1 MSFTEINSVENFVI
15 KAMTGV
21 NLNTPSP
28 VGEGQGVRVCE
39 PPAHYGARWEY
50 VPATALQRE
59 ITEVLVETEVKKA
72 LVRLNPEIAAQP
84 ERADEVIYK
93 LRSILL
99 SVNSTGLVRAN
110 EKFAEWLKGR
120 KTMPFGKNY
129 AHVTVN
135 LIDFKNIENNTFQ
148 LVNQFSIRNR
158 ETKRPDIVLFVN
170 GFPLV
175 VGEAKT
181 AVRPAVSWLDGAA
194 DIHDGYENSVPEL
207 FVPNVF
213 SFATEGKELY
223 YGAVRTPLEF
233 WAAWRVD
240 DDENLSKMM
249 GLGNVEKELKQ
260 LLSPRTL
267 LDILYNFTTYTT
279 NKKRQRT
286 KIVCR
291 YQQYEGANLIVE
303 RVLQNRIKRGLIWH
317 FQGSGKSLLMLFA
330 AQKLRKMPELKSPTV
345 MIVVDRVDLDSQT
358 QNVFKEAQ
366 NVMPTEDISTM
377 NSYLEND
384 SRYIIITTI
393 FKFKEAKPNI
403 NLRENI
409 IVMVDEAHRTQEG
422 DLGQRMRA
430 ALPNAFF
437 FGLTGTPINRSDHNT
452 FWTFGAE
459 EDTNGYMSRYSF
471 EDALRDNTILPLH
484 FEPRLLDIHIDK
496 DSVDEQFAELSNSL
510 DEDAKITLTK
520 KAAKMLEF
528 LKSPERIALVC
539 QDIAQH
545 YQEKVEPQGFK
556 AMIVTPDREACHLYK
571 QELGKYF
578 PDSASA
584 VVISTSGKGDDEL
597 KRLYNRTKD
606 EQEKLIEKY
615 NNPDSELKFLI
626 VTAKLLTGFDS
637 PILQTM
643 YLDKSLK
650 DHTLLQ
656 AICRTNRKFPNK
668 TFGRIVDYFGVF
680 DDAAKALE
688 FDEDAMKKV
697 ITNLNS
703 LIDELPKV
711 MENNLS
717 HFAGVDRTV
726 EGFDGLQAA
735 QEAIGTNEKRD
746 AFAADYRQLS
756 NIWESLSPDPALE
769 PFRVDYKWLSNVYQ
783 SVKPSGPDS
792 LGKLLW
798 LSLGAQTKKIMYDNI
813 HAEGIHT
820 DMEEVVLDETT
831 VASLMAN
838 KDPKAAKR
846 MEKELIKRFKKY
858 SNIPKFVELSKR
870 LEELRAKAEAGLIS
884 SIEFIKELCQIARET
899 VQAEKQEEKI
909 EVRKTGKEALTELF
923 LELRTEDTPA
933 VVGRIVADIDEI
945 VKIVRFPGWQTTN
958 AGEREVQKALRKT
971 LLKYKLH
978 KEEALFAK
986 AYLYIKEYY

>member
-1 MSFTEINSVENFVI
+1 MSFNEINTVENFVI
-15 KAMTGV
+15 KTMTGV
-21 NLNTPSP
+21 NLNDAGAVGGEPVAEYGVAHWVYTPAS
-28 VGEGQGVRVCE
+28 E
-39 PPAHYGARWEY
+39 
-50 VPATALQRE
+50 LSRE
-59 ITEVLVETEVKKA
+59 ITEVLIETELKQA
-72 LVRLNPEIAAQP
+72 LIKLNPEIAALP

-110 EKFAEWLKGR
+110 EEFAEWLKGD

-129 AHVTVN
+129 AHVTVK
-135 LIDFKNIENNTFQ
+135 LIDFDNIENNKFQ

-158 ETKRPDIVLFVN
+158 ETKRPDIVMFVN
-170 GFPLV
+170 GIPLV

-181 AVRPAVSWLDGAA
+181 PIRPSVSWLDAAA

-233 WAAWRVD
+233 WAAWRVNDGD
-240 DDENLSKMM
+240 DVSRLM
-249 GLGNVEKELKQ
+249 GLTNVAAEMKQ
-260 LLSPRTL
+260 LLSPKTL
-267 LDILYNFTTYTT
+267 LDILYNFTTYST
-279 NKKRQRT
+279 NKKRQRM
-286 KIVCR
+286 KVVCR
-291 YQQYEGANLIVE
+291 YQQYEGANLIVQ
-303 RVLQNRIKRGLIWH
+303 RVVENKIKRGLIWH

-330 AQKLRKMPELKSPTV
+330 AQKMRKMAELKSPTV

-358 QNVFKEAQ
+358 QNVFKEAR
-366 NVMPTEDISTM
+366 NVVPTEDIDM
-377 NSYLEND
+377 LNGYLAND
-384 SRYIIITTI
+384 SRFIIITTI
-393 FKFKEAKPNI
+393 FKFKEAKANI
-403 NLRENI
+403 NLRDNI

-422 DLGQRMRA
+422 DLGQRMRM

-437 FGLTGTPINRSDHNT
+437 FGLTGTPINKSDHNT
-452 FWTFGAE
+452 FWTFGAQ
-459 EDTNGYMSRYSF
+459 EDENGYMSRYSF
-471 EDALRDNTILPLH
+471 EDALRDKTILPLH
-484 FEPRLLDIHIDK
+484 FEPRLLDIHIDR
-496 DSVDEQFAELSNSL
+496 DRVDEEFEALSNTL
-510 DEDAKITLTK
+510 DEEAKITLSN

-528 LKSPERIALVC
+528 LKSPERIEIVC
-539 QDIAQH
+539 KDIAQH

-584 VVISTSGKGDDEL
+584 VVISTSGKGEDEL
-597 KRLYNRTKD
+597 KRLYSLTKD
-606 EQEKLIEKY
+606 EQEKLIEKF
-615 NNPDSELKFLI
+615 NKSESELKFLI
-626 VTAKLLTGFDS
+626 VTAKLLTGFDA

-688 FDEDAMKKV
+688 FDEDVMKKV

-703 LIDELPKV
+703 QLEELPRV
-711 MENNLS
+711 MANNLA
-717 HFAGVDRTV
+717 HFEGVDRTV
-726 EGFDGLQAA
+726 DGFDGLQAA
-735 QEAIGTNEKRD
+735 QEAINTNEKRD
-746 AFAADYRQLS
+746 AFASDYRQLA
-756 NIWESLSPDPALE
+756 NIWESLSPDVALE
-769 PFRVDYKWLSNVYQ
+769 PYREDYKWLSNVYQ

-813 HAEGIHT
+813 HVGGIHS
-820 DMEEVVLDETT
+820 DMEEVVLDEVM
-831 VASLMAN
+831 VASLMTS
-838 KDPKAAKR
+838 KDPRAAKKI
-846 MEKELIKRFKKY
+846 EKELIKRFKKY
-858 SNIPKFVELSKR
+858 ANQPKFIELSKR
-870 LEELRAKAEAGLIS
+870 LEALRDKAEQGLIS

-899 VQAEKQEEKI
+899 VQAEKQEQQV
-909 EVRKTGKEALTELF
+909 EVRKTGEEALTELF
-923 LELRTEDTPA
+923 MELRTEDTPA
-933 VVGRIVADIDEI
+933 VVGRIVADIDSI
-945 VKIVRFPGWQTTN
+945 VKIVRFPGWQNTN

-978 KEEALFAK
+978 KEEVLFNK
-986 AYLYIKEYY
+986 AYMYIREYY

>member
-1 MSFTEINSVENFVI
+1 MSFNEINSVENFVI
-15 KAMTGV
+15 KTMTGV
-21 NLNTPSP
+21 NLNETGTLHEPIPS
-28 VGEGQGVRVCE
+28 
-39 PPAHYGARWEY
+39 YGAQWIY
-50 VPATALQRE
+50 TPASELPRE
-59 ITEVLVETEVKKA
+59 ITEVLIETELKQA
-72 LVRLNPEIAAQP
+72 LVKLNPEIAALP

-110 EKFAEWLKGR
+110 EEFAEWLKGN

-129 AHVTVN
+129 AHVSVK
-135 LIDFKNIENNTFQ
+135 LIDFETIENNKFQ

-158 ETKRPDIVLFVN
+158 ETKRPDIVMFVN
-170 GFPLV
+170 GIPLV

-181 AVRPAVSWLDGAA
+181 PVRPSVSWLDAA
-194 DIHDGYENSVPEL
+194 SDIHDGYENSVPEL
-207 FVPNVF
+207 FVPNVL
-213 SFATEGKELY
+213 SSATEGKELY

-233 WAAWRVD
+233 WSAWRVNVGD
-240 DDENLSKMM
+240 DVTRLM
-249 GLGNVEKELKQ
+249 GLNNVAAEMKQ
-260 LLSPRTL
+260 LLLPKTL
-267 LDILYNFTTYTT
+267 LDILYNFTTYST
-279 NKKRQRT
+279 NKKRQRI
-286 KIVCR
+286 KVVCR
-291 YQQYEGANLIVE
+291 YQQYEGANLIVQ
-303 RVLQNRIKRGLIWH
+303 RVLENKIKRGLIWH

-330 AQKLRKMPELKSPTV
+330 AQKMRKIKELKSPTV

-358 QNVFKEAQ
+358 QNVFKEAP
-366 NVMPTEDISTM
+366 NVMPTEDIDTL
-377 NSYLEND
+377 NKYLAND

-393 FKFKEAKPNI
+393 FKFKDAQANI
-403 NLRENI
+403 NQRENI

-422 DLGQRMRA
+422 DLGQRMRL

-437 FGLTGTPINRSDHNT
+437 FGLTGTPINKSDHNT
-452 FWTFGAE
+452 FWTFGAQ
-459 EDTNGYMSRYSF
+459 EDENGYMSRYSF
-471 EDALRDNTILPLH
+471 EDALRDKTILPLH
-484 FEPRLLDIHIDK
+484 FEPRLLDIHIDRDK
-496 DSVDEQFAELSNSL
+496 VDEEFAAISNTL
-510 DEDAKITLTK
+510 DEDAKITLSN

-528 LKSPERIALVC
+528 LKSPERIEIVC
-539 QDIAQH
+539 KDIAQH

-578 PDSASA
+578 PDSASTI
-584 VVISTSGKGDDEL
+584 VISTSGKGEDEL
-597 KRLYNRTKD
+597 KRLYNLSKD
-606 EQEKLIEKY
+606 EQEKLIEKF
-615 NNPDSELKFLI
+615 NKPDSELKFLI
-626 VTAKLLTGFDS
+626 VTAKLLTGFDA

-688 FDEDAMKKV
+688 FDEEVMKKV
-697 ITNLNS
+697 ITNLS
-703 LIDELPKV
+703 SQLEELPRI
-711 MENNLS
+711 MANNLA
-717 HFAGVDRTV
+717 HFEGVDRTV

-735 QEAIGTNEKRD
+735 QDAINTNEKRD
-746 AFAADYRQLS
+746 AFASDYRQLA

-769 PFRVDYKWLSNVYQ
+769 PYRTDYKWLSNVYQ

-813 HAEGIHT
+813 HVGGIHT
-820 DMEEVVLDETT
+820 DMEEVVLDETM
-831 VASLMAN
+831 VASLMAS
-838 KDPKAAKR
+838 KDPKAAKKI
-846 MEKELIKRFKKY
+846 EKELIKRFKKY
-858 SNIPKFVELSKR
+858 TNQPKFVELSKR
-870 LEELRAKAEAGLIS
+870 LEALRDKAEQGLIS

-899 VQAEKQEEKI
+899 IQAEKQEEHI

-923 LELRTEDTPA
+923 LELRTDDTPA
-933 VVGRIVADIDEI
+933 VVGRIVADIDSI

-978 KEEALFAK
+978 KEEVLFNK
-986 AYLYIKEYY
+986 AYMYIREYY

>member
-1 MSFTEINSVENFVI
+1 MSFNEINAVENFVI
-15 KAMTGV
+15 HTVTGV
-21 NLNTPSP
+21 NLNETSMAQETQAP
-28 VGEGQGVRVCE
+28 
-39 PPAHYGARWEY
+39 YGAQWEY
-50 VPATALQRE
+50 LPATELPRE
-59 ITEVLVETEVKKA
+59 VTEVMVETEVKKA
-72 LVRLNPEIAAQP
+72 LVRLNPEIAALP

-110 EKFAEWLKGR
+110 EEFAEWLKGN

-129 AHVTVN
+129 AHVSVK
-135 LIDFKNIENNTFQ
+135 LIDFETIENNKFQ

-158 ETKRPDIVLFVN
+158 ETKRPDIVMFVN
-170 GFPLV
+170 GIPLV

-181 AVRPAVSWLDGAA
+181 PVRPSVSWLDAA
-194 DIHDGYENSVPEL
+194 SDIHDGYENSVPEL
-207 FVPNVF
+207 FVPNVL

-233 WAAWRVD
+233 WAAWRVNDGD
-240 DDENLSKMM
+240 DVSRLM
-249 GLGNVEKELKQ
+249 GLNNVAAEMKQ
-260 LLSPRTL
+260 LLSPKTL
-267 LDILYNFTTYTT
+267 LDILYNFTTYST
-279 NKKRQRT
+279 NKKRQRI
-286 KIVCR
+286 KVVCR
-291 YQQYEGANLIVE
+291 YQQYEGANLIVQ
-303 RVLQNRIKRGLIWH
+303 RVLENKIKRGLIWH

-330 AQKLRKMPELKSPTV
+330 AQKMRKMKELKSPTV

-358 QNVFKEAQ
+358 QNVFKEAP
-366 NVMPTEDISTM
+366 NVMPTEDINTL
-377 NSYLEND
+377 NKYLAND

-393 FKFKEAKPNI
+393 FKFKDAQANI
-403 NLRENI
+403 NQRENI

-422 DLGQRMRA
+422 DLGQRMRL

-437 FGLTGTPINRSDHNT
+437 FGLTGTPINKSDHNT
-452 FWTFGAE
+452 FWTFGAQ
-459 EDTNGYMSRYSF
+459 EDENGYMSRYSF
-471 EDALRDNTILPLH
+471 EDALRDKTILPLH
-484 FEPRLLDIHIDK
+484 FEPRLLDIHIDRDK
-496 DSVDEQFAELSNSL
+496 VDEEFAAISNTL
-510 DEDAKITLTK
+510 DEDAKITLSN

-528 LKSPERIALVC
+528 LKSPERIEIVC
-539 QDIAQH
+539 KDIAQH

-584 VVISTSGKGDDEL
+584 VVISTSGKGEDEL
-597 KRLYNRTKD
+597 KRLYNLSKD
-606 EQEKLIEKY
+606 EQEKLIEKF
-615 NNPDSELKFLI
+615 NKPDSELKFLI
-626 VTAKLLTGFDS
+626 VTAKLLTGFDA

-680 DDAAKALE
+680 DDAAKVLE
-688 FDEDAMKKV
+688 FDEEVMKKV
-697 ITNLNS
+697 ITNLS
-703 LIDELPKV
+703 SQLEELPRI
-711 MENNLS
+711 MANNLA
-717 HFAGVDRTV
+717 HFEGVDRTV

-735 QEAIGTNEKRD
+735 QDAINTNEKRD
-746 AFAADYRQLS
+746 AFASDYRQLA

-769 PFRVDYKWLSNVYQ
+769 PYRTDYKWLSNVYQ

-813 HAEGIHT
+813 HVGGIHT
-820 DMEEVVLDETT
+820 DMEEVVLDETM
-831 VASLMAN
+831 VASLMAS
-838 KDPKAAKR
+838 KDPKAAKKI
-846 MEKELIKRFKKY
+846 EKELIKRFKKY
-858 SNIPKFVELSKR
+858 ANQPKFVELSKR
-870 LEELRAKAEAGLIS
+870 LEALRDKAEQGLIS

-899 VQAEKQEEKI
+899 IQAEKQEEHI

-923 LELRTEDTPA
+923 LELRTDDTPA
-933 VVGRIVADIDEI
+933 VVGRIVADIDSI

-978 KEEALFAK
+978 KEEVLFNK
-986 AYLYIKEYY
+986 AYMYIREYY

>member
-1 MSFTEINSVENFVI
+1 MTFNEINSVENFVI
-15 KAMTGV
+15 KTMTGV
-21 NLNTPSP
+21 NLNDTQALHEPMPS
-28 VGEGQGVRVCE
+28 
-39 PPAHYGARWEY
+39 YGAQWIY
-50 VPATALQRE
+50 TPASELPRE
-59 ITEVLVETEVKKA
+59 ITEVLIETELKQA
-72 LVRLNPEIAAQP
+72 LIKLNPEIAALP

-110 EKFAEWLKGR
+110 EEFAEWLKGK

-129 AHVTVN
+129 AHVSVK
-135 LIDFKNIENNTFQ
+135 LIDFENIENNKFQ
-148 LVNQFSIRNR
+148 LINQFSIRNR
-158 ETKRPDIVLFVN
+158 ETKRPDIVMFVN
-170 GFPLV
+170 GIPLV

-181 AVRPAVSWLDGAA
+181 PVRPSVSWLDAA
-194 DIHDGYENSVPEL
+194 SDIHDGYENSVPEL
-207 FVPNVF
+207 FVPNVL

-233 WAAWRVD
+233 WAAWRVNEGD
-240 DDENLSKMM
+240 DVSRLM
-249 GLGNVEKELKQ
+249 GLNNVAAEMKQ
-260 LLSPRTL
+260 LLSPKTL
-267 LDILYNFTTYTT
+267 LDILYNFTTYST
-279 NKKRQRT
+279 NKKRQRI
-286 KIVCR
+286 KVVCR
-291 YQQYEGANLIVE
+291 YQQYEGANLIVQ
-303 RVLQNRIKRGLIWH
+303 RVLENKIKRGLIWH

-330 AQKLRKMPELKSPTV
+330 AQKMRKLKELKSPTV

-358 QNVFKEAQ
+358 QNVFKEAP
-366 NVMPTEDISTM
+366 NVMPTEDIDTL
-377 NSYLEND
+377 NKYLAND
-384 SRYIIITTI
+384 SRFIIITTI
-393 FKFKEAKPNI
+393 FKFKDAKANI
-403 NLRENI
+403 NLRDNI

-422 DLGQRMRA
+422 DLGQRMRM

-437 FGLTGTPINRSDHNT
+437 FGLTGTPINKTDHNT
-452 FWTFGAE
+452 FWTFGAQ
-459 EDTNGYMSRYSF
+459 EDENGYMSRYSF
-471 EDALRDNTILPLH
+471 EDALRDKTILPLH
-484 FEPRLLDIHIDK
+484 FEPRLLDIHIDREK
-496 DSVDEQFAELSNSL
+496 VDEEFEAISNTL
-510 DEDAKITLTK
+510 DEEAKITLSK

-528 LKSPERIALVC
+528 LKSPERIEIVC
-539 QDIAQH
+539 KDIAQH

-584 VVISTSGKGDDEL
+584 VVISTSGKGEDEL
-597 KRLYNRTKD
+597 KRLYNLTKD
-606 EQEKLIEKY
+606 EQEKVVEKF
-615 NNPDSELKFLI
+615 NKPDSELKFLI
-626 VTAKLLTGFDS
+626 VTAKLLTGFDA

-688 FDEDAMKKV
+688 FDEDVMKKV
-697 ITNLNS
+697 ITNLS
-703 LIDELPKV
+703 SQLEELPRI
-711 MENNLS
+711 MANTLA
-717 HFAGVDRTV
+717 HFEGVDRTI

-735 QEAIGTNEKRD
+735 QDAIDTNEKRD
-746 AFAADYRQLS
+746 AFASDYRQLA

-769 PFRVDYKWLSNVYQ
+769 PYRTDYKWLSNVYQ

-813 HAEGIHT
+813 HVGGIHT
-820 DMEEVVLDETT
+820 DMQEVVLDETM
-831 VASLMAN
+831 VASLMVS
-838 KDPKAAKR
+838 KDPKAAKKI
-846 MEKELIKRFKKY
+846 EKELIKRFKKY
-858 SNIPKFVELSKR
+858 TNQPKFVELSKR
-870 LEELRAKAEAGLIS
+870 LEALRDKAEQGLIS

-899 VQAEKQEEKI
+899 IQAEKQEEHI
-909 EVRKTGKEALTELF
+909 EVRKTGTEALTELF

-933 VVGRIVADIDEI
+933 VVGRIVADIDSI

-978 KEEALFAK
+978 KEEVLFNK
-986 AYLYIKEYY
+986 AYMYIREYY

>member
-1 MSFTEINSVENFVI
+1 MPLNEINSVENFVI
-15 KAMTGV
+15 KTMTGV
-21 NLNTPSP
+21 NLNNT
-28 VGEGQGVRVCE
+28 GT
-39 PPAHYGARWEY
+39 AHESAIPYGAQWIY
-50 VPATALQRE
+50 TPASELSRE
-59 ITEVLVETEVKKA
+59 ITEVLIETELKQA
-72 LVRLNPEIAAQP
+72 LIDLNPEIKAQP

-110 EKFAEWLKGR
+110 EEFAEWLKGN

-129 AHVTVN
+129 AHVSVK
-135 LIDFKNIENNTFQ
+135 LIDFETIENNKFQ

-158 ETKRPDIVLFVN
+158 ETKRPDIVMFVN
-170 GFPLV
+170 GIPLV

-181 AVRPAVSWLDGAA
+181 PVRPSVSWLDAA
-194 DIHDGYENSVPEL
+194 SDIHDGYENSVPEL
-207 FVPNVF
+207 FVPNVL

-233 WAAWRVD
+233 WAAWRVNDGD
-240 DDENLSKMM
+240 DVSRLM
-249 GLGNVEKELKQ
+249 GLNNVAAEMKQ
-260 LLSPRTL
+260 LLSPKTL
-267 LDILYNFTTYTT
+267 LDILYNFTTYST
-279 NKKRQRT
+279 NKKRQRI
-286 KIVCR
+286 KVVCR
-291 YQQYEGANLIVE
+291 YQQYEGANLIVQ
-303 RVLQNRIKRGLIWH
+303 RVLENKIKRGLIWH

-330 AQKLRKMPELKSPTV
+330 AQKMRKMKELKSPTV

-358 QNVFKEAQ
+358 QNVFKEAP
-366 NVMPTEDISTM
+366 NVMPTEDIDTL
-377 NSYLEND
+377 NKYLAND

-393 FKFKEAKPNI
+393 FKFKDAQANI
-403 NLRENI
+403 NQRDNI

-422 DLGQRMRA
+422 DLGQRMRL

-437 FGLTGTPINRSDHNT
+437 FGLTGTPINKSDHNT
-452 FWTFGAE
+452 FWTFGAQ
-459 EDTNGYMSRYSF
+459 EDENGYMSRYSF
-471 EDALRDNTILPLH
+471 EDALRDKTILPLH
-484 FEPRLLDIHIDK
+484 FEPRLLDIHIDRDK
-496 DSVDEQFAELSNSL
+496 VDEEFAAIANTL
-510 DEDAKITLTK
+510 DEDAKITLSN

-528 LKSPERIALVC
+528 LKSPERIEIVC
-539 QDIAQH
+539 KDIAQH

-584 VVISTSGKGDDEL
+584 VVISTSGKGEDEL
-597 KRLYNRTKD
+597 KRLYNLSKD
-606 EQEKLIEKY
+606 EQEKLIEKF
-615 NNPDSELKFLI
+615 NKPDSELKFLI
-626 VTAKLLTGFDS
+626 VTAKLLTGFDA

-688 FDEDAMKKV
+688 FDEDVMKKV
-697 ITNLNS
+697 ITNLS
-703 LIDELPKV
+703 SQLEELPRI
-711 MENNLS
+711 MANNLA
-717 HFAGVDRTV
+717 HFEGVDRTV

-735 QEAIGTNEKRD
+735 QDAINTNEKRD
-746 AFAADYRQLS
+746 AFASDYRQLA

-769 PFRVDYKWLSNVYQ
+769 PYRTDYKWLSNVYQ

-813 HAEGIHT
+813 HVGGIHT
-820 DMEEVVLDETT
+820 DMEEVVLDETM
-831 VASLMAN
+831 VASLMAS
-838 KDPKAAKR
+838 KDPKAAKKI
-846 MEKELIKRFKKY
+846 EKELIKRFKKY
-858 SNIPKFVELSKR
+858 TNQPKFVELSKR
-870 LEELRAKAEAGLIS
+870 LEALRDKAEQGLIS

-899 VQAEKQEEKI
+899 IQAEKQEEHI

-923 LELRTEDTPA
+923 LELRTDDTPA
-933 VVGRIVADIDEI
+933 VVGRIVADIDSI

-978 KEEALFAK
+978 KEEVLFNK
-986 AYLYIKEYY
+986 AYLYIREYY

>member
-1 MSFTEINSVENFVI
+1 MSFNEINSVENFVI
-15 KAMTGV
+15 KTMTGV
-21 NLNTPSP
+21 NLNETGTLHEPMPS
-28 VGEGQGVRVCE
+28 
-39 PPAHYGARWEY
+39 YGAQWIY
-50 VPATALQRE
+50 TPASELPRE
-59 ITEVLVETEVKKA
+59 ITEVLIETELKQA
-72 LVRLNPEIAAQP
+72 LVKLNPEIAALP

-110 EKFAEWLKGR
+110 EEFAEWLKGN

-129 AHVTVN
+129 AHVSVK
-135 LIDFKNIENNTFQ
+135 LVDFENIENNMFQ

-158 ETKRPDIVLFVN
+158 ETKRPDIVMFVN
-170 GFPLV
+170 GIPLV
-175 VGEAKT
+175 VGAAKT
-181 AVRPAVSWLDGAA
+181 PVRPSVSWLDAA
-194 DIHDGYENSVPEL
+194 SDIHDGYENSVPEL
-207 FVPNVF
+207 FVPNVL

-233 WAAWRVD
+233 WAAWRVNEGGD
-240 DDENLSKMM
+240 VSRLM
-249 GLGNVEKELKQ
+249 GLNNVAAEMKQ
-260 LLSPRTL
+260 LLSPKTL
-267 LDILYNFTTYTT
+267 LDILYNFTTYST
-279 NKKRQRT
+279 NKKRQRI
-286 KIVCR
+286 KVVCR
-291 YQQYEGANLIVE
+291 YQQYEGANLIVQ
-303 RVLQNRIKRGLIWH
+303 RVLENKIKRGLIWH

-330 AQKLRKMPELKSPTV
+330 AQKMRKLKELKNPTV

-358 QNVFKEAQ
+358 QNVFKEAP
-366 NVMPTEDISTM
+366 NVMPTEDIDTL
-377 NSYLEND
+377 NKYLAND
-384 SRYIIITTI
+384 SRFIIITTI
-393 FKFKEAKPNI
+393 FKFKDAKANI
-403 NLRENI
+403 NLRDNI

-422 DLGQRMRA
+422 DLGQRMRM

-437 FGLTGTPINRSDHNT
+437 FGLTGTPINKTDHNT
-452 FWTFGAE
+452 FWTFGAQ
-459 EDTNGYMSRYSF
+459 EDENGYMSRYSF
-471 EDALRDNTILPLH
+471 EDALRDKTILPLH
-484 FEPRLLDIHIDK
+484 FEPRLLDIHIDREK
-496 DSVDEQFAELSNSL
+496 VDEEFEAISNTL
-510 DEDAKITLTK
+510 DEEAKITLSK

-528 LKSPERIALVC
+528 LKSPERIEIVC
-539 QDIAQH
+539 KDIAQH

-584 VVISTSGKGDDEL
+584 VVISTSGKGEDEL
-597 KRLYNRTKD
+597 KRLYNLTKD
-606 EQEKLIEKY
+606 EQEKLVEKF
-615 NNPDSELKFLI
+615 NKPDSELKFLI
-626 VTAKLLTGFDS
+626 VTAKLLTGFDA

-688 FDEDAMKKV
+688 FDEDVMKKV
-697 ITNLNS
+697 ITNLS
-703 LIDELPKV
+703 SQLEELPRI
-711 MENNLS
+711 MANNLA
-717 HFAGVDRTV
+717 HFDGVDRTI

-735 QEAIGTNEKRD
+735 QDAIDTNEKRD
-746 AFAADYRQLS
+746 AFASDYRQLA

-769 PFRVDYKWLSNVYQ
+769 PYRTDYKWLSNVYQ

-813 HAEGIHT
+813 HVGGIHT
-820 DMEEVVLDETT
+820 DMQEVVLDETM
-831 VASLMAN
+831 VASLMVS
-838 KDPKAAKR
+838 KDPKAAKKI
-846 MEKELIKRFKKY
+846 EKELIKRFKKY
-858 SNIPKFVELSKR
+858 TNQPKFVELSKR
-870 LEELRAKAEAGLIS
+870 LEALRDKAEQGLIS

-899 VQAEKQEEKI
+899 IQAEKQEEHI
-909 EVRKTGKEALTELF
+909 EVRKTGTEALTELF

-933 VVGRIVADIDEI
+933 VVGRIVADIDSI

-978 KEEALFAK
+978 KEEVLFNK
-986 AYLYIKEYY
+986 AYMYIREYY

>member
-1 MSFTEINSVENFVI
+1 MSFNEINAVENFVI
-15 KAMTGV
+15 HTMTGV
-21 NLNTPSP
+21 NLNETSM
-28 VGEGQGVRVCE
+28 
-39 PPAHYGARWEY
+39 AHEAQAPYGAQWEY
-50 VPATALQRE
+50 LPATELPRE
-59 ITEVLVETEVKKA
+59 VTEVMVETEVKKA
-72 LVRLNPEIAAQP
+72 LVRLNPEIAALP

-110 EKFAEWLKGR
+110 EEFAEWLKGN

-129 AHVTVN
+129 AHVSVK
-135 LIDFKNIENNTFQ
+135 LIDFENIDNNKFQ

-175 VGEAKT
+175 VGETKT
-181 AVRPAVSWLDGAA
+181 PVRPSVSWLDAA
-194 DIHDGYENSVPEL
+194 SDIHDIYENSVPEL
-207 FVPNVF
+207 FVPNIL

-233 WAAWRVD
+233 WSAWRVNDND
-240 DDENLSKMM
+240 DVSRMM
-249 GLGNVEKELKQ
+249 GLNNVAAEMKQ
-260 LLSPRTL
+260 LLSPKTL
-267 LDILYNFTTYTT
+267 LDILYNFTTYST
-279 NKKRQRT
+279 NKKRQRI
-286 KIVCR
+286 KVVCR
-291 YQQYEGANLIVE
+291 YQQYEGANLIVQ
-303 RVLQNRIKRGLIWH
+303 RVLENKIKRGLIWH

-330 AQKLRKMPELKSPTV
+330 AQKMRKMKELKSPTV

-358 QNVFKEAQ
+358 QNVFKEAP
-366 NVMPTEDISTM
+366 NVMPTEDIDTL
-377 NSYLEND
+377 NKYLAND

-393 FKFKEAKPNI
+393 FKFKDAQANI
-403 NLRENI
+403 NQRENI

-422 DLGQRMRA
+422 DLGQRMRL

-437 FGLTGTPINRSDHNT
+437 FGLTGTPINKSDHNT
-452 FWTFGAE
+452 FWTFGAQ
-459 EDTNGYMSRYSF
+459 EDENGYMSRYSF
-471 EDALRDNTILPLH
+471 EDALRDKTILPLH
-484 FEPRLLDIHIDK
+484 FEPRLLDIHIDRDK
-496 DSVDEQFAELSNSL
+496 VDEEFAAIANTL
-510 DEDAKITLTK
+510 DEDAKITLSN

-528 LKSPERIALVC
+528 LKSPERIEIVC
-539 QDIAQH
+539 KDIAQH

-578 PDSASA
+578 PNSASA
-584 VVISTSGKGDDEL
+584 VVISTSGKGEDEL
-597 KRLYNRTKD
+597 KRLYNLSKD
-606 EQEKLIEKY
+606 EQEKLIEKF
-615 NNPDSELKFLI
+615 NKPDSELKFLI
-626 VTAKLLTGFDS
+626 VTAKLLTGFDA

-688 FDEDAMKKV
+688 FDEEVMKKV
-697 ITNLNS
+697 ITNLS
-703 LIDELPKV
+703 SQLEELPRI
-711 MENNLS
+711 MANNLA
-717 HFAGVDRTV
+717 HFEGVDRTV

-735 QEAIGTNEKRD
+735 QDAINTNEKRD
-746 AFAADYRQLS
+746 AFASDYRQLA

-769 PFRVDYKWLSNVYQ
+769 PYRTDYKWLSNVYQ

-813 HAEGIHT
+813 HVGGIHT
-820 DMEEVVLDETT
+820 DMEEVVLDETM
-831 VASLMAN
+831 VASLMAS
-838 KDPKAAKR
+838 KDSKAAKKI
-846 MEKELIKRFKKY
+846 EKELIKRFKKY
-858 SNIPKFVELSKR
+858 TNQPKFVELSKR
-870 LEELRAKAEAGLIS
+870 LEALRDKAEQGLIS

-899 VQAEKQEEKI
+899 IQAEKQEEHI

-933 VVGRIVADIDEI
+933 VVGRIVADIDSI

-978 KEEALFAK
+978 KEEVLFNK
-986 AYLYIKEYY
+986 AYMYIREYY

>member
-1 MSFTEINSVENFVI
+1 MSFNEINTVENFVI
-15 KAMTGV
+15 KTMTGV
-21 NLNTPSP
+21 NLNDAGVVGGEPVAEYGVHWVYTPAS
-28 VGEGQGVRVCE
+28 E
-39 PPAHYGARWEY
+39 
-50 VPATALQRE
+50 LSRE
-59 ITEVLVETEVKKA
+59 ITEVLIETELKKA
-72 LVRLNPEIAAQP
+72 LIKLNPEIAALP

-110 EKFAEWLKGR
+110 EEFAEWLKGD

-129 AHVTVN
+129 AHVTVK
-135 LIDFKNIENNTFQ
+135 LIDFDNIGNNKFQ

-158 ETKRPDIVLFVN
+158 ETKRPDIVMFVN
-170 GFPLV
+170 GIPLV

-181 AVRPAVSWLDGAA
+181 PIRPSVSWLDAAA

-233 WAAWRVD
+233 WAAWRVNDGD
-240 DDENLSKMM
+240 DVSRLM
-249 GLGNVEKELKQ
+249 GLTNVAAEMKQ
-260 LLSPRTL
+260 LLSPKTL
-267 LDILYNFTTYTT
+267 LDILYNFTTYST
-279 NKKRQRT
+279 NKKRQRM
-286 KIVCR
+286 KVVCR
-291 YQQYEGANLIVE
+291 YQQYEGANLIVQ
-303 RVLQNRIKRGLIWH
+303 RVVENKIKRGLIWH

-330 AQKLRKMPELKSPTV
+330 AQKMRKMAELKSPTV

-358 QNVFKEAQ
+358 QNVFKEAR
-366 NVMPTEDISTM
+366 NVVPTEDIDTL
-377 NSYLEND
+377 NGYLAND
-384 SRYIIITTI
+384 SRFIIITTI
-393 FKFKEAKPNI
+393 FKFKEAKANI
-403 NLRENI
+403 NLRDNI

-422 DLGQRMRA
+422 DLGQRMRL

-437 FGLTGTPINRSDHNT
+437 FGLTGTPINKSDHNT
-452 FWTFGAE
+452 FWTFGAQ
-459 EDTNGYMSRYSF
+459 EDENGYMSRYSF
-471 EDALRDNTILPLH
+471 EDALRDKTILPLH
-484 FEPRLLDIHIDK
+484 FEPRLLDIHIDR
-496 DSVDEQFAELSNSL
+496 DRVDEEFEALSNTL
-510 DEDAKITLTK
+510 DEDAKITLSN

-528 LKSPERIALVC
+528 LKSPERIEIVC
-539 QDIAQH
+539 KDIAQH

-584 VVISTSGKGDDEL
+584 VVISTSGKGEDEL
-597 KRLYNRTKD
+597 KRLYSLTKD
-606 EQEKLIEKY
+606 EQEKLIGKFNKPE
-615 NNPDSELKFLI
+615 SELKFLI
-626 VTAKLLTGFDS
+626 VTAKLLTGFDA

-688 FDEDAMKKV
+688 FDEDVMKKV

-703 LIDELPKV
+703 QLEELPLV
-711 MENNLS
+711 MENNLR
-717 HFAGVDRTV
+717 HFDGVDRTV
-726 EGFDGLQAA
+726 DGFDGLQAA
-735 QEAIGTNEKRD
+735 QEAINTNEKRD
-746 AFAADYRQLS
+746 AFASDYRQLA
-756 NIWESLSPDPALE
+756 NIWESLSPDVALE
-769 PFRVDYKWLSNVYQ
+769 PYREDYKWLSNVYQ

-813 HAEGIHT
+813 HVGGIHS
-820 DMEEVVLDETT
+820 DMEEVVLDEVM
-831 VASLMAN
+831 VASLMTS
-838 KDPKAAKR
+838 KDPRAAKKI
-846 MEKELIKRFKKY
+846 EKELIKRFKKY
-858 SNIPKFVELSKR
+858 ATKPKFIELSKR
-870 LEELRAKAEAGLIS
+870 LEALRDKAEQGLIS

-899 VQAEKQEEKI
+899 IQAEKQEENV

-923 LELRTEDTPA
+923 LELRTADTPA
-933 VVGRIVADIDEI
+933 VVGRIVADIDSI
-945 VKIVRFPGWQTTN
+945 VKIVRFPGWQNTN

-978 KEEALFAK
+978 KEEVLFNK
-986 AYLYIKEYY
+986 AYMYIREYY

>member
-1 MSFTEINSVENFVI
+1 MPFNEINSVENFVI
-15 KAMTGV
+15 KTMTGV
-21 NLNTPSP
+21 NLNETTSSFEPTPS
-28 VGEGQGVRVCE
+28 
-39 PPAHYGARWEY
+39 YGARWLY
-50 VPATALQRE
+50 TPASELSRE
-59 ITEVLVETEVKKA
+59 ITEVLVEAELKHA
-72 LVRLNPEIAAQP
+72 LIKLNPEIAALP

-110 EKFAEWLKGR
+110 EEFAEWLKGN

-129 AHVTVN
+129 AHVSVK
-135 LIDFKNIENNTFQ
+135 LIDFENIDNNKFQ

-158 ETKRPDIVLFVN
+158 ETKRPDIVMFVN
-170 GFPLV
+170 GIPLV
-175 VGEAKT
+175 VGETKT
-181 AVRPAVSWLDGAA
+181 PIRPSVSWLDSAS
-194 DIHDGYENSVPEL
+194 DIHDIYENSVPEL
-207 FVPNVF
+207 FVPNIL

-233 WAAWRVD
+233 WSAWRVNDND
-240 DDENLSKMM
+240 DVSRMM
-249 GLGNVEKELKQ
+249 GLNNVAAEMKQ
-260 LLSPRTL
+260 LLSPKTL
-267 LDILYNFTTYTT
+267 LDILYNFTTYST
-279 NKKRQRT
+279 NKKRQRI
-286 KIVCR
+286 KVVCR
-291 YQQYEGANLIVE
+291 YQQYEGANLIVQ
-303 RVLQNRIKRGLIWH
+303 RVLENKIKRGLIWH

-358 QNVFKEAQ
+358 QNVFKEAP
-366 NVMPTEDISTM
+366 NVMPTEDIDTL
-377 NSYLEND
+377 NKYLAND

-393 FKFKEAKPNI
+393 FKFKDAQASI
-403 NLRENI
+403 NLRDNI

-422 DLGQRMRA
+422 DLGQRMRM

-437 FGLTGTPINRSDHNT
+437 FGLTGTPINKTDHNT
-452 FWTFGAE
+452 FWTFGAN
-459 EDTNGYMSRYSF
+459 EDDNGYMSRYSF
-471 EDALRDNTILPLH
+471 EDALRDKTILPLH
-484 FEPRLLDIHIDK
+484 FEPRLLDIHIDREK
-496 DSVDEQFAELSNSL
+496 VDEEFAALSNTL
-510 DEDAKITLTK
+510 DEDAKITLSN

-528 LKSPERIALVC
+528 LKSPERIEIVC
-539 QDIAQH
+539 KDIAQH

-578 PDSASA
+578 PNSASA

-597 KRLYNRTKD
+597 KHLYNLTKD
-606 EQEKLIEKY
+606 EQEKLIEKF
-615 NNPDSELKFLI
+615 NKPDSELKFLI
-626 VTAKLLTGFDS
+626 VTAKLLTGFDA

-688 FDEDAMKKV
+688 FDEEVMKKV

-703 LIDELPKV
+703 QLEELPRIMK
-711 MENNLS
+711 NNLA
-717 HFAGVDRTV
+717 HFEGVDRTID
-726 EGFDGLQAA
+726 GFEGLQAA
-735 QEAIGTNEKRD
+735 QDAIKSNEKRD
-746 AFAADYRQLS
+746 AFASDYRQLA

-769 PFRVDYKWLSNVYQ
+769 PYRTDYKWLSNVYQ

-813 HAEGIHT
+813 HVGGIHS
-820 DMEEVVLDETT
+820 DMEEVVLDETM
-831 VASLMAN
+831 VASLMAS
-838 KDPKAAKR
+838 KDPKTAKKI
-846 MEKELIKRFKKY
+846 EKELIKRFKKY
-858 SNIPKFVELSKR
+858 SGKPKFVELSKR
-870 LEELRAKAEAGLIS
+870 LEALRDKAEQGLIS

-899 VQAEKQEEKI
+899 IQAEKQEEHI
-909 EVRKTGKEALTELF
+909 EVRKTGMEALTDLF
-923 LELRTEDTPA
+923 LELRTDDTPA
-933 VVGRIVADIDEI
+933 VVGRIVADIDSI
-945 VKIVRFPGWQTTN
+945 VKIVRFPGWQSTN

-978 KEEALFAK
+978 KEEALFNK
-986 AYLYIKEYY
+986 AYMYIREYY

>member
-1 MSFTEINSVENFVI
+1 MSFNEINSVENFVI
-15 KAMTGV
+15 KTMTGV
-21 NLNTPSP
+21 NLNETGTLHEPMPS
-28 VGEGQGVRVCE
+28 
-39 PPAHYGARWEY
+39 YGAQWIY
-50 VPATALQRE
+50 TPASELPRE
-59 ITEVLVETEVKKA
+59 ITEVLIETELKQA
-72 LVRLNPEIAAQP
+72 LVKLNPEIAALP

-110 EKFAEWLKGR
+110 EEFAEWLKGN

-129 AHVTVN
+129 AHVSVK
-135 LIDFKNIENNTFQ
+135 LIDFETIENNKFQ

-158 ETKRPDIVLFVN
+158 ETKRPDIVMFVN
-170 GFPLV
+170 GIPLV

-181 AVRPAVSWLDGAA
+181 PVRPSVSWLDAA
-194 DIHDGYENSVPEL
+194 SDIHDGYENSVPEL
-207 FVPNVF
+207 FVPNVL

-233 WAAWRVD
+233 WAAWRVNEGD
-240 DDENLSKMM
+240 DVSRLM
-249 GLGNVEKELKQ
+249 GLNNVAAEMKQ
-260 LLSPRTL
+260 LLSPKTL
-267 LDILYNFTTYTT
+267 LDILYNFTTYST
-279 NKKRQRT
+279 NKKRQRI
-286 KIVCR
+286 KVVCR
-291 YQQYEGANLIVE
+291 YQQYEGANLIVQ
-303 RVLQNRIKRGLIWH
+303 RVLENKIKRGLIWH

-330 AQKLRKMPELKSPTV
+330 AQKMRKMKELKSPTV

-358 QNVFKEAQ
+358 QNVFKEAP
-366 NVMPTEDISTM
+366 NVMPTEDIDTL
-377 NSYLEND
+377 NKYLAND

-393 FKFKEAKPNI
+393 FKFKDAQANI
-403 NLRENI
+403 NQRENI

-422 DLGQRMRA
+422 DLGQRMRL

-437 FGLTGTPINRSDHNT
+437 FGLTGTPINKSDHNT
-452 FWTFGAE
+452 FWTFGAQ
-459 EDTNGYMSRYSF
+459 EDENGYMSRYSF
-471 EDALRDNTILPLH
+471 EDALCDKTILPLH
-484 FEPRLLDIHIDK
+484 FEPRLLDIHIDRDK
-496 DSVDEQFAELSNSL
+496 VDEEFAAIANTL
-510 DEDAKITLTK
+510 DEDAKITLSN

-528 LKSPERIALVC
+528 LKSPERIEIVC
-539 QDIAQH
+539 KDIAQH

-584 VVISTSGKGDDEL
+584 VVISTSGKGEDEL
-597 KRLYNRTKD
+597 KRLYNLSKD
-606 EQEKLIEKY
+606 EQEKLIEKF
-615 NNPDSELKFLI
+615 NKPDSELKFLI
-626 VTAKLLTGFDS
+626 VTAKLLTGFDA

-656 AICRTNRKFPNK
+656 AICRTNRKYPNK

-688 FDEDAMKKV
+688 FDEEVMKKV
-697 ITNLNS
+697 ITNLS
-703 LIDELPKV
+703 SQLEELPRI
-711 MENNLS
+711 MANNLA
-717 HFAGVDRTV
+717 HFEGVDRTV

-735 QEAIGTNEKRD
+735 QDAINTNEKRD
-746 AFAADYRQLS
+746 AFASDYRQLA
-756 NIWESLSPDPALE
+756 NIWESVSPDPALE
-769 PFRVDYKWLSNVYQ
+769 PYRTDYKWLSNVYQ

-798 LSLGAQTKKIMYDNI
+798 LSLGAQTKRIMYDNI
-813 HAEGIHT
+813 HVGGIHT
-820 DMEEVVLDETT
+820 DMEEVVLDETMVT
-831 VASLMAN
+831 SLMAS
-838 KDPKAAKR
+838 KDPRTAKKI
-846 MEKELIKRFKKY
+846 EKELIKRFKKY
-858 SNIPKFVELSKR
+858 TNQPKFVELSKR
-870 LEELRAKAEAGLIS
+870 LEALRDKAEQGLIS

-899 VQAEKQEEKI
+899 IQAEKQEEHI
-909 EVRKTGKEALTELF
+909 EVRKTGMEALTELF
-923 LELRTEDTPA
+923 LDLRTDDTPA
-933 VVGRIVADIDEI
+933 VVGRIVADIDNI

-978 KEEALFAK
+978 KEEVLFNK
-986 AYLYIKEYY
+986 AYLYIREYY

>member
-1 MSFTEINSVENFVI
+1 MSFNEINSVENFVI
-15 KAMTGV
+15 KTMTGV
-21 NLNTPSP
+21 NLNETGTLHEPMPS
-28 VGEGQGVRVCE
+28 
-39 PPAHYGARWEY
+39 YGAQWIY
-50 VPATALQRE
+50 TPASELPRE
-59 ITEVLVETEVKKA
+59 ITEVLIETELKQA
-72 LVRLNPEIAAQP
+72 LIKLNPEIAALP

-110 EKFAEWLKGR
+110 EEFAEWLKGN

-129 AHVTVN
+129 AHVSVK
-135 LIDFKNIENNTFQ
+135 LIDFETIENNKFQ

-158 ETKRPDIVLFVN
+158 ETKRPDIVMFVN
-170 GFPLV
+170 GIPLV

-181 AVRPAVSWLDGAA
+181 PVRPSVSWLDAA
-194 DIHDGYENSVPEL
+194 SDIHDGYENSVPEL
-207 FVPNVF
+207 FVPNVL

-233 WAAWRVD
+233 WAAWRVNERD
-240 DDENLSKMM
+240 DVARLM
-249 GLGNVEKELKQ
+249 GLNNVAAEMKQ
-260 LLSPRTL
+260 LLSPKTL
-267 LDILYNFTTYTT
+267 LDILYNFTTYST

-286 KIVCR
+286 KVVCR
-291 YQQYEGANLIVE
+291 YQQYEGANLIVQ
-303 RVLQNRIKRGLIWH
+303 RVLENKIKRGLIWH

-330 AQKLRKMPELKSPTV
+330 AQKMRKLKELKSPTV

-358 QNVFKEAQ
+358 QNVFKEAP
-366 NVMPTEDISTM
+366 NVMPTEDIDTL
-377 NSYLEND
+377 NKYLAND

-393 FKFKEAKPNI
+393 FKFKDAQANI
-403 NLRENI
+403 NQRENI

-422 DLGQRMRA
+422 DLGQRMRL

-437 FGLTGTPINRSDHNT
+437 FGLTGTPINKSDHNT
-452 FWTFGAE
+452 FWTFGAQ
-459 EDTNGYMSRYSF
+459 EDENGYMSRYSF
-471 EDALRDNTILPLH
+471 EDALRDKTILPLH
-484 FEPRLLDIHIDK
+484 FEPRLLDIHIDRDK
-496 DSVDEQFAELSNSL
+496 VDEEFAAISNTL
-510 DEDAKITLTK
+510 DEDAKITLSN

-528 LKSPERIALVC
+528 LKSPERIEIVC
-539 QDIAQH
+539 KDIAQH

-584 VVISTSGKGDDEL
+584 VVISTSGKGEDEL
-597 KRLYNRTKD
+597 KRLYNLSKD
-606 EQEKLIEKY
+606 EQEKLIEKF
-615 NNPDSELKFLI
+615 NKPDSELKFLI
-626 VTAKLLTGFDS
+626 VTAKLLTGFDA

-688 FDEDAMKKV
+688 FDEEVMKKV
-697 ITNLNS
+697 ITNLS
-703 LIDELPKV
+703 SQLEELPRI
-711 MENNLS
+711 MDNNLA
-717 HFAGVDRTV
+717 HFEGVDRTV

-735 QEAIGTNEKRD
+735 QDAINTNEKRD
-746 AFAADYRQLS
+746 AFASDYRLLA

-769 PFRVDYKWLSNVYQ
+769 PYRTDYKWLSNVYQ

-813 HAEGIHT
+813 HVGGIHT
-820 DMEEVVLDETT
+820 DMEEVVLDETM
-831 VASLMAN
+831 VASLMAS
-838 KDPKAAKR
+838 KDPKAAKKI
-846 MEKELIKRFKKY
+846 EKELIKRFKKY
-858 SNIPKFVELSKR
+858 TNQPKFVELSKR
-870 LEELRAKAEAGLIS
+870 LEALRDKAEQGLIS

-899 VQAEKQEEKI
+899 IQAEKQEEHI

-923 LELRTEDTPA
+923 LELRTDDTPA
-933 VVGRIVADIDEI
+933 VVGRIVADIDSI

-978 KEEALFAK
+978 KEEVLFNK
-986 AYLYIKEYY
+986 AYMYIREYY

>member
-1 MSFTEINSVENFVI
+1 MSFNEINSVENFVI
-15 KAMTGV
+15 KTMTGV
-21 NLNTPSP
+21 NLNET
-28 VGEGQGVRVCE
+28 GTLHE
-39 PPAHYGARWEY
+39 PMTSYGAQWIY
-50 VPATALQRE
+50 TPASELPRE
-59 ITEVLVETEVKKA
+59 ITEVLIETELKQA
-72 LVRLNPEIAAQP
+72 LVKLNPEIAALP

-110 EKFAEWLKGR
+110 EEFAEWLKGN

-129 AHVTVN
+129 AHVSVK
-135 LIDFKNIENNTFQ
+135 LIDFETIENNKFQ

-158 ETKRPDIVLFVN
+158 ETKRPDIVMFVN
-170 GFPLV
+170 GIPLV

-181 AVRPAVSWLDGAA
+181 PVRPSVSWLDAA
-194 DIHDGYENSVPEL
+194 SDIHDGYENSVPEL
-207 FVPNVF
+207 FVPNVL

-233 WAAWRVD
+233 WAAWRVNEGGD
-240 DDENLSKMM
+240 VSRLM
-249 GLGNVEKELKQ
+249 GLNNVAAEMKQ
-260 LLSPRTL
+260 LLSPKTL
-267 LDILYNFTTYTT
+267 LDILYNFTTYST
-279 NKKRQRT
+279 NKKRQRI
-286 KIVCR
+286 KVVCR
-291 YQQYEGANLIVE
+291 YQQYEGANLIVQ
-303 RVLQNRIKRGLIWH
+303 RVLENKIKRGLIWH

-330 AQKLRKMPELKSPTV
+330 AQKMRKLKELKNPTV

-358 QNVFKEAQ
+358 QNVFKEAP
-366 NVMPTEDISTM
+366 NVMPTEDIDTL
-377 NSYLEND
+377 NKYLAND
-384 SRYIIITTI
+384 SRFIIITTI
-393 FKFKEAKPNI
+393 FKFKDAKANI
-403 NLRENI
+403 NLRDNI

-422 DLGQRMRA
+422 DLGQRMRM

-437 FGLTGTPINRSDHNT
+437 FGLTGTPINKTDHNT
-452 FWTFGAE
+452 FWTFGAQ
-459 EDTNGYMSRYSF
+459 EDENGYMSRYSF
-471 EDALRDNTILPLH
+471 EDALRDKTILPLH
-484 FEPRLLDIHIDK
+484 FEPRLLDIHIDREK
-496 DSVDEQFAELSNSL
+496 VDEEFEAISNTL
-510 DEDAKITLTK
+510 DEEAKITLSK

-528 LKSPERIALVC
+528 LKSPERIEIVC
-539 QDIAQH
+539 KDIAQH

-584 VVISTSGKGDDEL
+584 VVISTSGKGEDEL
-597 KRLYNRTKD
+597 KRLYNLTKD
-606 EQEKLIEKY
+606 EQEKLVEKF
-615 NNPDSELKFLI
+615 NKPDSELKFLI
-626 VTAKLLTGFDS
+626 VTAKLLTGFDA

-688 FDEDAMKKV
+688 FDEDVMKKV
-697 ITNLNS
+697 ITNLS
-703 LIDELPKV
+703 SQLEELPRI
-711 MENNLS
+711 MANNLA
-717 HFAGVDRTV
+717 HFDGVDRTI

-735 QEAIGTNEKRD
+735 QDAIDTNEKRD
-746 AFAADYRQLS
+746 AFASDYRQLA

-769 PFRVDYKWLSNVYQ
+769 PYRTDYKWLSNVYQ

-813 HAEGIHT
+813 HVGGIHT
-820 DMEEVVLDETT
+820 DMQEVVLDETM
-831 VASLMAN
+831 VASLMVS
-838 KDPKAAKR
+838 KDPKAAKKI
-846 MEKELIKRFKKY
+846 EKELIKRFKKY
-858 SNIPKFVELSKR
+858 TNQPKFVELSKR
-870 LEELRAKAEAGLIS
+870 LEALRDKAEQGLIS

-899 VQAEKQEEKI
+899 IQAEKQEEHI
-909 EVRKTGKEALTELF
+909 EVRKTGTEALTELF

-933 VVGRIVADIDEI
+933 VVGRIVADIDSI

-978 KEEALFAK
+978 KEEVLFNK
-986 AYLYIKEYY
+986 AYMYIREYY

>member
-1 MSFTEINSVENFVI
+1 MSFNEINSVENFVI
-15 KAMTGV
+15 KTMAGV
-21 NLNTPSP
+21 NLNEAGTLH
-28 VGEGQGVRVCE
+28 E
-39 PPAHYGARWEY
+39 PKTYGAQWIY
-50 VPATALQRE
+50 TPASELSRE
-59 ITEVLVETEVKKA
+59 ITEVLIETELKQA
-72 LVRLNPEIAAQP
+72 LIELNPEIKAQP

-110 EKFAEWLKGR
+110 EEFAEWLKGN

-129 AHVTVN
+129 AHVSVK
-135 LIDFKNIENNTFQ
+135 LIDFDVIENNKFQ

-158 ETKRPDIVLFVN
+158 ETKRPDIVMFVN
-170 GFPLV
+170 GIPLV

-181 AVRPAVSWLDGAA
+181 PVRPSVSWLDAA
-194 DIHDGYENSVPEL
+194 SDIHDGYENSVPEL
-207 FVPNVF
+207 FVPNVL

-233 WAAWRVD
+233 WAAWRVNDGD
-240 DDENLSKMM
+240 DVSRLM
-249 GLGNVEKELKQ
+249 GLNNVAAEMKQ
-260 LLSPRTL
+260 LLSPKTL
-267 LDILYNFTTYTT
+267 LDILFNFTTYST
-279 NKKRQRT
+279 NKKRQRI
-286 KIVCR
+286 KVVCR
-291 YQQYEGANLIVE
+291 YQQYEGANLIVQ
-303 RVLQNRIKRGLIWH
+303 RVLENKIKRGLIWH

-330 AQKLRKMPELKSPTV
+330 AQKMRKMKALKSPTV

-358 QNVFKEAQ
+358 QNVFKEAP
-366 NVMPTEDISTM
+366 NVMPTEDIDTL
-377 NSYLEND
+377 NKYLAND

-393 FKFKEAKPNI
+393 FKFKDAQANI
-403 NLRENI
+403 NQRDNI

-422 DLGQRMRA
+422 DLGQRMRM

-437 FGLTGTPINRSDHNT
+437 FGLTGTPINKTDHNT
-452 FWTFGAE
+452 FWTFGAQ
-459 EDTNGYMSRYSF
+459 EDENGYMSRYSF
-471 EDALRDNTILPLH
+471 EDALRDKTILPLH
-484 FEPRLLDIHIDK
+484 FEPRLLDIHIDREK
-496 DSVDEQFAELSNSL
+496 VDEEFAAISNTL
-510 DEDAKITLTK
+510 DEDAKITLSN

-528 LKSPERIALVC
+528 LKSPERIKIVC
-539 QDIAQH
+539 KDIAQH

-571 QELGKYF
+571 LELGKYF

-584 VVISTSGKGDDEL
+584 VVISTSGKGEDEL
-597 KRLYNRTKD
+597 KRLYNLTKD
-606 EQEKLIEKY
+606 EQEKLIEKF
-615 NNPDSELKFLI
+615 NKPDSELKFLI
-626 VTAKLLTGFDS
+626 VTAKLLTGFDA

-688 FDEDAMKKV
+688 FDEEVMKKV
-697 ITNLNS
+697 ITNLS
-703 LIDELPKV
+703 SQLEELPRI
-711 MENNLS
+711 MANNLA
-717 HFAGVDRTV
+717 HFEGVDRTI

-735 QEAIGTNEKRD
+735 QDAIGTNEKRD
-746 AFAADYRQLS
+746 AFASDYRQLA

-769 PFRVDYKWLSNVYQ
+769 PYRADYRWLSNVYQ

-813 HAEGIHT
+813 HVGGIHT
-820 DMEEVVLDETT
+820 DMQEVVLDETM
-831 VASLMAN
+831 VASLMAS
-838 KDPKAAKR
+838 KDPKAAKKI
-846 MEKELIKRFKKY
+846 EKELIKRFKKY
-858 SNIPKFVELSKR
+858 ANQPKFVELSKR
-870 LEELRAKAEAGLIS
+870 LEALRDKAEQGLIS

-899 VQAEKQEEKI
+899 IQAEKQEENV

-933 VVGRIVADIDEI
+933 VVGRIVADIDSI

-978 KEEALFAK
+978 KEEVLFNK
-986 AYLYIKEYY
+986 AYMYIREYY

>member
-1 MSFTEINSVENFVI
+1 MPFNEINSVENFVI
-15 KAMTGV
+15 KTMTGV
-21 NLNTPSP
+21 NLNET
-28 VGEGQGVRVCE
+28 GTLHE
-39 PPAHYGARWEY
+39 PKTYGAQWIY
-50 VPATALQRE
+50 TPASELSRE
-59 ITEVLVETEVKKA
+59 ITEVLIETELKQA
-72 LVRLNPEIAAQP
+72 LIDLNPEIKAQP

-99 SVNSTGLVRAN
+99 SVSSTGLVRAN
-110 EKFAEWLKGR
+110 EEFAEWLKGN

-129 AHVTVN
+129 AHVTVK
-135 LIDFKNIENNTFQ
+135 LIDFDVIENNKFQ

-158 ETKRPDIVLFVN
+158 ETKRPDIVMFVN
-170 GFPLV
+170 GIPLV

-181 AVRPAVSWLDGAA
+181 PVRPSVSWLDAA
-194 DIHDGYENSVPEL
+194 SDIHDGYENSVPEL
-207 FVPNVF
+207 FVPNVL

-233 WAAWRVD
+233 WAAWRVNDGD
-240 DDENLSKMM
+240 DVSRLM
-249 GLGNVEKELKQ
+249 GLNNVAAEMKQ
-260 LLSPRTL
+260 LLSPKTL
-267 LDILYNFTTYTT
+267 LDILYNFTTYST
-279 NKKRQRT
+279 NKKRQRI
-286 KIVCR
+286 KVVCR
-291 YQQYEGANLIVE
+291 YQQYEGANLIVQ
-303 RVLQNRIKRGLIWH
+303 RVLENKIKRGLIWH

-330 AQKLRKMPELKSPTV
+330 AQKMRKMKALKSPTV

-358 QNVFKEAQ
+358 QNVFKEAP
-366 NVMPTEDISTM
+366 NVMPTEDIDTL
-377 NSYLEND
+377 NKYLAND

-393 FKFKEAKPNI
+393 FKFKDAQANI
-403 NLRENI
+403 NQRDNI

-422 DLGQRMRA
+422 DLGQRMRM

-437 FGLTGTPINRSDHNT
+437 FGLTGTPINKTDHNT
-452 FWTFGAE
+452 FWTFGAQ
-459 EDTNGYMSRYSF
+459 EDENGYMSRYSF
-471 EDALRDNTILPLH
+471 EDALRDKTILPLH
-484 FEPRLLDIHIDK
+484 FEPRLLDIHIDREK
-496 DSVDEQFAELSNSL
+496 VDEEFAAISNTL
-510 DEDAKITLTK
+510 DEDAKITLSN

-528 LKSPERIALVC
+528 LKSPERIGIVC
-539 QDIAQH
+539 KDIAQH

-571 QELGKYF
+571 LELGKYF

-584 VVISTSGKGDDEL
+584 VVISTSGKGEDEL
-597 KRLYNRTKD
+597 KRLYNLTKD
-606 EQEKLIEKY
+606 EQEKLIEKF
-615 NNPDSELKFLI
+615 NKPDSELKFLI
-626 VTAKLLTGFDS
+626 VTAKLLTGFDA

-688 FDEDAMKKV
+688 FDEEVMKKV
-697 ITNLNS
+697 ITNLS
-703 LIDELPKV
+703 SQLEELPRI
-711 MENNLS
+711 MANNLA
-717 HFAGVDRTV
+717 HFEGVDRTI

-735 QEAIGTNEKRD
+735 QDAIGTNEKRD
-746 AFAADYRQLS
+746 AFASDYRQLA

-769 PFRVDYKWLSNVYQ
+769 PYRADYRWLSNVYQ

-813 HAEGIHT
+813 HVGGIHT
-820 DMEEVVLDETT
+820 DMQEVVLDETM
-831 VASLMAN
+831 VASLMAS
-838 KDPKAAKR
+838 KDPKAAKKI
-846 MEKELIKRFKKY
+846 EKELIKRFKKY
-858 SNIPKFVELSKR
+858 ANQPKFVELSKR
-870 LEELRAKAEAGLIS
+870 LEALRDKAEQGLIS

-899 VQAEKQEEKI
+899 IQAEKQEENV

-933 VVGRIVADIDEI
+933 VVGRIVADIDSI

-978 KEEALFAK
+978 KEEVLFNK
-986 AYLYIKEYY
+986 AYMYIREYY

>member
-1 MSFTEINSVENFVI
+1 MSFNEINAVENFVI
-15 KAMTGV
+15 KTMTEV
-21 NLNTPSP
+21 NLNETGTLHEPMPS
-28 VGEGQGVRVCE
+28 
-39 PPAHYGARWEY
+39 YGAQWIY
-50 VPATALQRE
+50 TPASELPRE
-59 ITEVLVETEVKKA
+59 ITEVLIETELKQA
-72 LVRLNPEIAAQP
+72 LVKLNPEIAALP

-99 SVNSTGLVRAN
+99 SVNSKGLVRAN
-110 EKFAEWLKGR
+110 EEFAEWLKGN

-129 AHVTVN
+129 AHVSVK
-135 LIDFKNIENNTFQ
+135 LIDFETIENNKFQ

-158 ETKRPDIVLFVN
+158 ETKRPDIVMFVN
-170 GFPLV
+170 GIPLV
-175 VGEAKT
+175 VGETKT
-181 AVRPAVSWLDGAA
+181 PIRPSVSWLDAA
-194 DIHDGYENSVPEL
+194 SDIHDGYENSVPEL
-207 FVPNVF
+207 FVPNVL

-233 WAAWRVD
+233 WAAWRVNEGD
-240 DDENLSKMM
+240 DVSRLM
-249 GLGNVEKELKQ
+249 GLNNVAAEMKQ
-260 LLSPRTL
+260 LLSPKTL
-267 LDILYNFTTYTT
+267 LDILYNFTTYST
-279 NKKRQRT
+279 NKKRQRI
-286 KIVCR
+286 KVVCR
-291 YQQYEGANLIVE
+291 YQQYEGANLIVQ
-303 RVLQNRIKRGLIWH
+303 RVLENKIKRGLIWH

-330 AQKLRKMPELKSPTV
+330 AQKMRKMKELKSPTV

-358 QNVFKEAQ
+358 QNVFKEAP
-366 NVMPTEDISTM
+366 NVMPTEDIDTL
-377 NSYLEND
+377 NKYLAND

-393 FKFKEAKPNI
+393 FKFKDAQANI
-403 NLRENI
+403 NQRENI

-422 DLGQRMRA
+422 DLGQRMRL

-437 FGLTGTPINRSDHNT
+437 FGLTGTPINKSDHNT
-452 FWTFGAE
+452 FWTFGAQ
-459 EDTNGYMSRYSF
+459 EDENGYMSRYSF
-471 EDALRDNTILPLH
+471 EDALRDKTILPLH
-484 FEPRLLDIHIDK
+484 FEPRLLDIHIDRDK
-496 DSVDEQFAELSNSL
+496 VDEEFAAIANTL
-510 DEDAKITLTK
+510 DEDAKITLSN

-528 LKSPERIALVC
+528 LKSPERIEIVC
-539 QDIAQH
+539 KDIAQH

-584 VVISTSGKGDDEL
+584 VVISTSGKGEDEL
-597 KRLYNRTKD
+597 KRLYNLSKD
-606 EQEKLIEKY
+606 EQEKLIEKF
-615 NNPDSELKFLI
+615 NKPDSELKFLI
-626 VTAKLLTGFDS
+626 VTAKLLTGFDA

-688 FDEDAMKKV
+688 FDEEVMKKV
-697 ITNLNS
+697 ITNLS
-703 LIDELPKV
+703 SQLEELPRI
-711 MENNLS
+711 MANNLA
-717 HFAGVDRTV
+717 HFEGVDRTV

-735 QEAIGTNEKRD
+735 QDAINTNEKRD
-746 AFAADYRQLS
+746 AFASDYRQLA

-769 PFRVDYKWLSNVYQ
+769 PYRTDYKWLSNVYQ

-813 HAEGIHT
+813 HVGGIHT
-820 DMEEVVLDETT
+820 DMEEVVLDETM
-831 VASLMAN
+831 VASLMAS
-838 KDPKAAKR
+838 KDPKAAKKI
-846 MEKELIKRFKKY
+846 EKELIKRFKKY
-858 SNIPKFVELSKR
+858 TNQPKFVELSKR
-870 LEELRAKAEAGLIS
+870 LEALRDKAEQGLIS

-899 VQAEKQEEKI
+899 IQAEKQEEHI

-923 LELRTEDTPA
+923 LELRTDDTPA
-933 VVGRIVADIDEI
+933 VVGRIVADIDSI

-978 KEEALFAK
+978 KEEVLFNK
-986 AYLYIKEYY
+986 AYMYIREYY

>member
-1 MSFTEINSVENFVI
+1 MSFNEINTVENFVI
-15 KAMTGV
+15 KTMTGV
-21 NLNTPSP
+21 NLNDVGAVGGEP
-28 VGEGQGVRVCE
+28 VAE
-39 PPAHYGARWEY
+39 YGAHWVY
-50 VPATALQRE
+50 TPASELSRE
-59 ITEVLVETEVKKA
+59 ITEVLIETELKQA
-72 LVRLNPEIAAQP
+72 LIKLNPEIAALP

-110 EKFAEWLKGR
+110 EEFAEWLKGD

-129 AHVTVN
+129 AHVTVK
-135 LIDFKNIENNTFQ
+135 LIDFDNIENNKFQ

-158 ETKRPDIVLFVN
+158 ETKRPDIVMFVN
-170 GFPLV
+170 GIPLV

-181 AVRPAVSWLDGAA
+181 PIRPSVSWLDAAA

-233 WAAWRVD
+233 WAAWRVNDGD
-240 DDENLSKMM
+240 DVSRLM
-249 GLGNVEKELKQ
+249 GLTNVAAEMKQ
-260 LLSPRTL
+260 LLSPKTL
-267 LDILYNFTTYTT
+267 LDILYNFTTYST
-279 NKKRQRT
+279 NKKRQRM
-286 KIVCR
+286 KVVCR
-291 YQQYEGANLIVE
+291 YQQYEGANLIVQ
-303 RVLQNRIKRGLIWH
+303 RVVENKIKRGLIWH

-330 AQKLRKMPELKSPTV
+330 AQKMRKMAELKSPTV

-358 QNVFKEAQ
+358 QNVFKEAR
-366 NVMPTEDISTM
+366 NVVPTEDIDTL
-377 NSYLEND
+377 NGYLAND
-384 SRYIIITTI
+384 SRFIIITTI
-393 FKFKEAKPNI
+393 FKFKEAKANI
-403 NLRENI
+403 NLRDNI

-422 DLGQRMRA
+422 DLGQRMRM

-437 FGLTGTPINRSDHNT
+437 FGLTGTPINKSDHNT
-452 FWTFGAE
+452 FWTFGAQ
-459 EDTNGYMSRYSF
+459 EDENGYMSRYSF
-471 EDALRDNTILPLH
+471 EDALRDKTILPLH
-484 FEPRLLDIHIDK
+484 FEPRLLDIHIDR
-496 DSVDEQFAELSNSL
+496 DRVDEEFEALSNTL
-510 DEDAKITLTK
+510 DEDAKITLSN

-528 LKSPERIALVC
+528 LKSPERIEIVC
-539 QDIAQH
+539 KDIAQH

-584 VVISTSGKGDDEL
+584 VVISTSGKGEDEL
-597 KRLYNRTKD
+597 KRLYSLTKD
-606 EQEKLIEKY
+606 EQEKLIEKF
-615 NNPDSELKFLI
+615 NKPESELKFLI
-626 VTAKLLTGFDS
+626 VTAKLLTGFDA
-637 PILQTM
+637 PILQAM

-688 FDEDAMKKV
+688 FDEDVMKKV

-703 LIDELPKV
+703 QLEELPRV
-711 MENNLS
+711 MANNLA
-717 HFAGVDRTV
+717 HFEGVDRTV
-726 EGFDGLQAA
+726 DGFDGLQAA
-735 QEAIGTNEKRD
+735 QEAINTNEKRD
-746 AFAADYRQLS
+746 AFASDYRQLA
-756 NIWESLSPDPALE
+756 NIWESLSPDVALE
-769 PFRVDYKWLSNVYQ
+769 PYREDYKWLSNVYQ

-813 HAEGIHT
+813 HVGGIHS
-820 DMEEVVLDETT
+820 DMEEVVLDEVM
-831 VASLMAN
+831 VASLMTS
-838 KDPKAAKR
+838 KDPRAAKKI
-846 MEKELIKRFKKY
+846 EKELIKRFKKY
-858 SNIPKFVELSKR
+858 ANQPKFIELSKR
-870 LEELRAKAEAGLIS
+870 LEALRDKAEQGLIS

-899 VQAEKQEEKI
+899 VRAEKQEQQV
-909 EVRKTGKEALTELF
+909 EVRKTGEEALTELF
-923 LELRTEDTPA
+923 MELRTEDTPA
-933 VVGRIVADIDEI
+933 VVGRIVADIDSI
-945 VKIVRFPGWQTTN
+945 VKIVRFPGWQNTN

-978 KEEALFAK
+978 KEEVLFNK
-986 AYLYIKEYY
+986 AYMYIREYY

>member
-1 MSFTEINSVENFVI
+1 MSFNEINSVENFVI
-15 KAMTGV
+15 KTMTGV
-21 NLNTPSP
+21 NLNETTSSFEPTPS
-28 VGEGQGVRVCE
+28 
-39 PPAHYGARWEY
+39 YGARWIY
-50 VPATALQRE
+50 TPASELSRE
-59 ITEVLVETEVKKA
+59 ITEVLIETELKQA
-72 LVRLNPEIAAQP
+72 LIKLNPGIAALP

-110 EKFAEWLKGR
+110 EEFAEWLKGN

-129 AHVTVN
+129 AHVSVK
-135 LIDFKNIENNTFQ
+135 LIDFENIDNNKFQ

-158 ETKRPDIVLFVN
+158 ETKRPDIVMFVN
-170 GFPLV
+170 GIPLA
-175 VGEAKT
+175 VGETKT
-181 AVRPAVSWLDGAA
+181 PIRPSVSWLDAA
-194 DIHDGYENSVPEL
+194 SDIHDIYENSVPEL
-207 FVPNVF
+207 FVPNIL

-233 WAAWRVD
+233 WSAWRVNDND
-240 DDENLSKMM
+240 DVSRMM
-249 GLGNVEKELKQ
+249 GLNNVAAEMKQ
-260 LLSPRTL
+260 LLSPKTL
-267 LDILYNFTTYTT
+267 LDILYNFTTYST
-279 NKKRQRT
+279 NKKRQRI
-286 KIVCR
+286 KVVCR
-291 YQQYEGANLIVE
+291 YQQYEGANLIVQ
-303 RVLQNRIKRGLIWH
+303 RVLENKIKRGLIWH

-358 QNVFKEAQ
+358 QNVFKEAP
-366 NVMPTEDISTM
+366 NVMPTEDIDTL
-377 NSYLEND
+377 NKYLAND

-393 FKFKEAKPNI
+393 FKFKDAQASI
-403 NLRENI
+403 NLRDNI

-422 DLGQRMRA
+422 DLGQRMRM

-437 FGLTGTPINRSDHNT
+437 FGLTGTPINKTDHNT
-452 FWTFGAE
+452 FWTFGAN
-459 EDTNGYMSRYSF
+459 EDENGYMSRYSF
-471 EDALRDNTILPLH
+471 EDALRDKTILPLH
-484 FEPRLLDIHIDK
+484 FEPRLLDIHIDREK
-496 DSVDEQFAELSNSL
+496 VDEEFAALSNTL
-510 DEDAKITLTK
+510 DEDAKITLSN

-528 LKSPERIALVC
+528 LKSPERIEIVC
-539 QDIAQH
+539 KDIAQH

-597 KRLYNRTKD
+597 KHLYNLTKD
-606 EQEKLIEKY
+606 EQEKLIEKF
-615 NNPDSELKFLI
+615 NKPNSELKFLI
-626 VTAKLLTGFDS
+626 VTAKLLTGFDA

-688 FDEDAMKKV
+688 FDEEVMKKV

-703 LIDELPKV
+703 QLEELPRIMK
-711 MENNLS
+711 NNLA
-717 HFAGVDRTV
+717 HFEGVDRTID
-726 EGFDGLQAA
+726 GFEGLQAA
-735 QEAIGTNEKRD
+735 QDAIKSNEKRD
-746 AFAADYRQLS
+746 AFASDYRQLA

-769 PFRVDYKWLSNVYQ
+769 PYRTDYKWLSNVYQ

-813 HAEGIHT
+813 HVGGIHS
-820 DMEEVVLDETT
+820 DMEEVVLDETM
-831 VASLMAN
+831 VASLMAS
-838 KDPKAAKR
+838 KDPRTAKKI
-846 MEKELIKRFKKY
+846 EKELIKRFKKY
-858 SNIPKFVELSKR
+858 SGKPKFVELSKR
-870 LEELRAKAEAGLIS
+870 LEALRDKAEQGLIS

-899 VQAEKQEEKI
+899 IQAEKQEEHI
-909 EVRKTGKEALTELF
+909 EVRKTGMEALTDLF
-923 LELRTEDTPA
+923 LELRTDDTPA
-933 VVGRIVADIDEI
+933 VVGRIVADIDSI
-945 VKIVRFPGWQTTN
+945 VKIVRFPGWQSTN

-978 KEEALFAK
+978 KEEALFNK
-986 AYLYIKEYY
+986 AYMYIREYY

>member
-1 MSFTEINSVENFVI
+1 MLFNEINSVENFVI
-15 KAMTGV
+15 KTMTGV
-21 NLNTPSP
+21 NLNETSTLHEPMPS
-28 VGEGQGVRVCE
+28 
-39 PPAHYGARWEY
+39 YGAQWIY
-50 VPATALQRE
+50 TPASELPRE
-59 ITEVLVETEVKKA
+59 ITEVLIETELKQA
-72 LVRLNPEIAAQP
+72 LIKLNPEIKAQP

-110 EKFAEWLKGR
+110 EEFAEWLKGN

-129 AHVTVN
+129 AHVTVK
-135 LIDFKNIENNTFQ
+135 LIDFDVIENNKFQ

-158 ETKRPDIVLFVN
+158 ETKRPDIVMFVN
-170 GFPLV
+170 GIPLV

-181 AVRPAVSWLDGAA
+181 PVRPSVSWLDAA
-194 DIHDGYENSVPEL
+194 SDIHDGYENSVPEL
-207 FVPNVF
+207 FVPNVL

-233 WAAWRVD
+233 WAAWRVNDGD
-240 DDENLSKMM
+240 DVSRLM
-249 GLGNVEKELKQ
+249 GLNNVAAEMKQ
-260 LLSPRTL
+260 LLSPKTL
-267 LDILYNFTTYTT
+267 LDILYNFTTYST
-279 NKKRQRT
+279 NKKRQRI
-286 KIVCR
+286 KVVCR
-291 YQQYEGANLIVE
+291 YQQYEGANLIVQ
-303 RVLQNRIKRGLIWH
+303 RVLENKIKRGLIWH

-330 AQKLRKMPELKSPTV
+330 AQKMRKMKALKSPTV

-358 QNVFKEAQ
+358 QNVFKEAP
-366 NVMPTEDISTM
+366 NVMPTEDIDTL
-377 NSYLEND
+377 NKYLAND

-393 FKFKEAKPNI
+393 FKFKDAQANI
-403 NLRENI
+403 NQRDNI

-422 DLGQRMRA
+422 DLGQRMRM

-437 FGLTGTPINRSDHNT
+437 FGLTGTPINKTDHNT
-452 FWTFGAE
+452 FWTFGAQ
-459 EDTNGYMSRYSF
+459 EDENGYMSRYSF
-471 EDALRDNTILPLH
+471 EDALRDKTILPLH
-484 FEPRLLDIHIDK
+484 FEPRLLDIHIDREK
-496 DSVDEQFAELSNSL
+496 VDEEFAAISNTL
-510 DEDAKITLTK
+510 DEDAKITLSN

-528 LKSPERIALVC
+528 LKSPERIGIVC
-539 QDIAQH
+539 KDIAQH

-584 VVISTSGKGDDEL
+584 VVISTSGKGEDEL
-597 KRLYNRTKD
+597 KRLYNLTKD
-606 EQEKLIEKY
+606 EQEKLIEKF
-615 NNPDSELKFLI
+615 NKPDSELKFLI
-626 VTAKLLTGFDS
+626 VTAKLLTGFDA

-688 FDEDAMKKV
+688 FDEEVMKKV
-697 ITNLNS
+697 ITNLS
-703 LIDELPKV
+703 SQLEELPRI
-711 MENNLS
+711 MANNLA
-717 HFAGVDRTV
+717 HFEGVDRTI

-735 QEAIGTNEKRD
+735 QDAIGTNEKRD
-746 AFAADYRQLS
+746 AFASDYRQLA

-769 PFRVDYKWLSNVYQ
+769 PYRADYRWLSNVYQ

-798 LSLGAQTKKIMYDNI
+798 LSLGAQTQKIMYDNI
-813 HAEGIHT
+813 HVGGIHT
-820 DMEEVVLDETT
+820 DMQEVVLDETM
-831 VASLMAN
+831 VASLMAS
-838 KDPKAAKR
+838 KDPKAAKKI
-846 MEKELIKRFKKY
+846 EKELIKRFKKY
-858 SNIPKFVELSKR
+858 ANQPKFVELSKR
-870 LEELRAKAEAGLIS
+870 LEALRDKAEQGLIS

-899 VQAEKQEEKI
+899 IQAEKQEENV

-933 VVGRIVADIDEI
+933 VVGRIVADIDSI

-978 KEEALFAK
+978 KEEVLFNK
-986 AYLYIKEYY
+986 AYMYIREYY

>member
-1 MSFTEINSVENFVI
+1 MSFNEINSVENFVI
-15 KAMTGV
+15 KTMTGV
-21 NLNTPSP
+21 NLNDT
-28 VGEGQGVRVCE
+28 QALHE
-39 PPAHYGARWEY
+39 PIASYGAQWIY
-50 VPATALQRE
+50 TPASELSRE
-59 ITEVLVETEVKKA
+59 ITEVLIETELKQA
-72 LVRLNPEIAAQP
+72 LVKLNPEIAALP

-110 EKFAEWLKGR
+110 EEFAEWLKGN

-129 AHVTVN
+129 AHVSVK
-135 LIDFKNIENNTFQ
+135 LVDFENIENNKFQ

-158 ETKRPDIVLFVN
+158 ETKRPDIVMFVN
-170 GFPLV
+170 GIPLV

-181 AVRPAVSWLDGAA
+181 PVRPSVSWLDAA
-194 DIHDGYENSVPEL
+194 SDIHDGYENSVPEL
-207 FVPNVF
+207 FVPNVL

-233 WAAWRVD
+233 WAAWRVNEGD
-240 DDENLSKMM
+240 DVSRLM
-249 GLGNVEKELKQ
+249 GLNNVAAEMKQ
-260 LLSPRTL
+260 LLSPKTL
-267 LDILYNFTTYTT
+267 LDILYNFTTYST
-279 NKKRQRT
+279 NKKRQRI
-286 KIVCR
+286 KVVCR
-291 YQQYEGANLIVE
+291 YQQYEGANLIVQ
-303 RVLQNRIKRGLIWH
+303 RVLENKIKRGLIWH

-330 AQKLRKMPELKSPTV
+330 AQKMRKLKELKSPTV

-358 QNVFKEAQ
+358 QNVFKEAP
-366 NVMPTEDISTM
+366 NVMPTEDIDTL
-377 NSYLEND
+377 NKYLAND
-384 SRYIIITTI
+384 SRFIIITTI
-393 FKFKEAKPNI
+393 FKFKDAKANI
-403 NLRENI
+403 NLRDNI

-422 DLGQRMRA
+422 DLGQRMRM

-437 FGLTGTPINRSDHNT
+437 FGLTGTPINKTDHNT
-452 FWTFGAE
+452 FWTFGAQ
-459 EDTNGYMSRYSF
+459 EDENGYMSRYSF
-471 EDALRDNTILPLH
+471 EDALRDKTILPLH
-484 FEPRLLDIHIDK
+484 FEPRLLDIHIDREK
-496 DSVDEQFAELSNSL
+496 VDEEFEAISNTL
-510 DEDAKITLTK
+510 DEEAKITLSK

-528 LKSPERIALVC
+528 LKSPERIEIVC
-539 QDIAQH
+539 KDIAHH

-584 VVISTSGKGDDEL
+584 VVISTSGKGEDEL
-597 KRLYNRTKD
+597 KRLYNLTKD
-606 EQEKLIEKY
+606 EQEKLVEKF
-615 NNPDSELKFLI
+615 NKPDSELKFLI
-626 VTAKLLTGFDS
+626 VTAKLLTGFDA

-688 FDEDAMKKV
+688 FDEDVMKKV
-697 ITNLNS
+697 ITNLS
-703 LIDELPKV
+703 SQLEELPRI
-711 MENNLS
+711 MANNLA
-717 HFAGVDRTV
+717 HFEGVDRTI

-735 QEAIGTNEKRD
+735 QDAIDTNEKRD
-746 AFAADYRQLS
+746 AFASDYRQLA

-769 PFRVDYKWLSNVYQ
+769 PYRTDYKWLSNVYQ

-813 HAEGIHT
+813 HVGGIHT
-820 DMEEVVLDETT
+820 DMQEVVLDETM
-831 VASLMAN
+831 VASLMVS
-838 KDPKAAKR
+838 KDPKAAKKI
-846 MEKELIKRFKKY
+846 EKELIKRFKKY
-858 SNIPKFVELSKR
+858 TNQPKFVELSKR
-870 LEELRAKAEAGLIS
+870 LEALRDKAEQGLIS

-899 VQAEKQEEKI
+899 IQAEKQEEHI
-909 EVRKTGKEALTELF
+909 EVRKTGTEALTELF

-933 VVGRIVADIDEI
+933 VVGRIVADIDSI

-978 KEEALFAK
+978 KEEVLFNK
-986 AYLYIKEYY
+986 AYMYIREYY

>member
-1 MSFTEINSVENFVI
+1 MSFNEINSVENFVI
-15 KAMTGV
+15 KTMTGV
-21 NLNTPSP
+21 NLNEAKTLHEAMPS
-28 VGEGQGVRVCE
+28 
-39 PPAHYGARWEY
+39 YGAQWIY
-50 VPATALQRE
+50 TPASELSRE
-59 ITEVLVETEVKKA
+59 ITEVLVETELKQA
-72 LVRLNPEIAAQP
+72 LVKLNPEIAALP

-110 EKFAEWLKGR
+110 EEFAEWLKGN

-129 AHVTVN
+129 AHVSVK
-135 LIDFKNIENNTFQ
+135 LIDFENIENNKFQ

-158 ETKRPDIVLFVN
+158 ETKRPDIVMFVN
-170 GFPLV
+170 GIPLV

-181 AVRPAVSWLDGAA
+181 PVRPSVSWLDAA
-194 DIHDGYENSVPEL
+194 SDIHDGYENSVPEL
-207 FVPNVF
+207 FVPNVL

-233 WAAWRVD
+233 WAAWRVNEGD
-240 DDENLSKMM
+240 DVSRLM
-249 GLGNVEKELKQ
+249 GLNNVAAEMKQ
-260 LLSPRTL
+260 LLSPKTL
-267 LDILYNFTTYTT
+267 LDILYNFTTYST
-279 NKKRQRT
+279 NKKRQRI
-286 KIVCR
+286 KVVCR
-291 YQQYEGANLIVE
+291 YQQYEGANLIVQ
-303 RVLQNRIKRGLIWH
+303 RVLENKIKRGLIWH

-330 AQKLRKMPELKSPTV
+330 AQKMRKLKELKSPTV

-358 QNVFKEAQ
+358 QNVFKEAPS
-366 NVMPTEDISTM
+366 VMPTEDIDTL
-377 NSYLEND
+377 NKYLAND
-384 SRYIIITTI
+384 SRFIIITTI
-393 FKFKEAKPNI
+393 FKFKDAKANI
-403 NLRENI
+403 NLRDNI

-422 DLGQRMRA
+422 DLGQRMRM

-437 FGLTGTPINRSDHNT
+437 FGLTGTPINKTDHNT
-452 FWTFGAE
+452 FWTFGAQ
-459 EDTNGYMSRYSF
+459 EDENGYMSQYSF
-471 EDALRDNTILPLH
+471 EDALRDKTILPLH
-484 FEPRLLDIHIDK
+484 FEPRLLDIHIDREK
-496 DSVDEQFAELSNSL
+496 VDEEFEAISNTL
-510 DEDAKITLTK
+510 DEEAKITLSK

-528 LKSPERIALVC
+528 LKSPERIEIVC
-539 QDIAQH
+539 KDIAQH

-584 VVISTSGKGDDEL
+584 VVISTSGKGEDEL
-597 KRLYNRTKD
+597 KRLYNLTKD
-606 EQEKLIEKY
+606 EQEKLVEKF
-615 NNPDSELKFLI
+615 NKPDSELKFLI
-626 VTAKLLTGFDS
+626 VTAKLLTGFDA

-688 FDEDAMKKV
+688 FDEDVMKKV
-697 ITNLNS
+697 ITNLS
-703 LIDELPKV
+703 SQLEELPRI
-711 MENNLS
+711 MANNLA
-717 HFAGVDRTV
+717 HFEGVDRTI

-735 QEAIGTNEKRD
+735 QDAIDSNEKRD
-746 AFAADYRQLS
+746 AFASDYRQLA

-769 PFRVDYKWLSNVYQ
+769 PYRTDYKWLSNVYQ

-813 HAEGIHT
+813 HVGGIHT
-820 DMEEVVLDETT
+820 DMQEVVLDETM
-831 VASLMAN
+831 VASLMVS
-838 KDPKAAKR
+838 KDPKAAKKI
-846 MEKELIKRFKKY
+846 EKELIKRFKKY
-858 SNIPKFVELSKR
+858 TNQPKFVELSKR
-870 LEELRAKAEAGLIS
+870 LEALRDKAEQGLIS

-899 VQAEKQEEKI
+899 IQAEKQEEHI
-909 EVRKTGKEALTELF
+909 EVRKTGTEALTELF

-933 VVGRIVADIDEI
+933 VVGRIVADIDSI

-978 KEEALFAK
+978 KEEVLFNK
-986 AYLYIKEYY
+986 AYMYIREYY

>member
-1 MSFTEINSVENFVI
+1 MSFSEINTVENFVN
-15 KAMTGV
+15 KTMTGV
-21 NLNTPSP
+21 NLNDAGA
-28 VGEGQGVRVCE
+28 VGGE
-39 PPAHYGARWEY
+39 PMAEYGAHWVY
-50 VPATALQRE
+50 TPASELSRE
-59 ITEVLVETEVKKA
+59 ITEVLIETELKQA
-72 LVRLNPEIAAQP
+72 LIKLNPEIAALP

-110 EKFAEWLKGR
+110 EEFAEWLKGD

-129 AHVTVN
+129 AHVTVK
-135 LIDFKNIENNTFQ
+135 LIDFDNIGNNKFQ

-158 ETKRPDIVLFVN
+158 ETKRPDIVMFVN
-170 GFPLV
+170 GIPLV

-181 AVRPAVSWLDGAA
+181 PIRPSVSWLDAAA

-233 WAAWRVD
+233 WAAWRVNDGD
-240 DDENLSKMM
+240 DVSRLM
-249 GLGNVEKELKQ
+249 GLINVAAEMKQ
-260 LLSPRTL
+260 LLSPKTL
-267 LDILYNFTTYTT
+267 LDILYNFTTYST
-279 NKKRQRT
+279 NKKRQRM
-286 KIVCR
+286 KVVCR
-291 YQQYEGANLIVE
+291 YQQYEGANLIVQ
-303 RVLQNRIKRGLIWH
+303 RVVENKIKRGLIWH

-330 AQKLRKMPELKSPTV
+330 AQKMRKMAELKSPTV

-358 QNVFKEAQ
+358 QNVFKEAR
-366 NVMPTEDISTM
+366 NVVPTEDIDTL
-377 NSYLEND
+377 NGYLAND
-384 SRYIIITTI
+384 SRFIIITTI
-393 FKFKEAKPNI
+393 FKFKEAKANI
-403 NLRENI
+403 NLRDNI

-422 DLGQRMRA
+422 DLGQRMRM

-437 FGLTGTPINRSDHNT
+437 FGLTGTPINKSDHNT
-452 FWTFGAE
+452 FWTFGAQ
-459 EDTNGYMSRYSF
+459 EDENGYMSRYSF
-471 EDALRDNTILPLH
+471 EDALRDKTILPLH
-484 FEPRLLDIHIDK
+484 FEPRLLDIHIDR
-496 DSVDEQFAELSNSL
+496 DRVDEEFEALSNTL
-510 DEDAKITLTK
+510 DEDAKITLSS

-528 LKSPERIALVC
+528 LKSPERIEIVC
-539 QDIAQH
+539 RDIAQH

-584 VVISTSGKGDDEL
+584 VVISTSGKGEDEL
-597 KRLYNRTKD
+597 KRLYSLTKD
-606 EQEKLIEKY
+606 EHEKLIEKF
-615 NNPDSELKFLI
+615 NKPESELKFLI
-626 VTAKLLTGFDS
+626 VTAKLLTGFDA

-688 FDEDAMKKV
+688 FDEDVMKKV

-703 LIDELPKV
+703 QFEELPRV
-711 MENNLS
+711 MANNLA
-717 HFAGVDRTV
+717 HFEGVDRTV
-726 EGFDGLQAA
+726 DGFDGLQAA
-735 QEAIGTNEKRD
+735 QEAINTNEKRD
-746 AFAADYRQLS
+746 AFASDYRQLA
-756 NIWESLSPDPALE
+756 NIWESLSPDVALE
-769 PFRVDYKWLSNVYQ
+769 PYREDYKWWSNVYQ

-813 HAEGIHT
+813 HVGGIHS
-820 DMEEVVLDETT
+820 DMEEVVLDEVM
-831 VASLMAN
+831 VASLMTS
-838 KDPKAAKR
+838 KDPRAAKKI
-846 MEKELIKRFKKY
+846 EKELIKRFKKY
-858 SNIPKFVELSKR
+858 ANQPKFIELSKR
-870 LEELRAKAEAGLIS
+870 LEALRDKAEQGLIS

-899 VQAEKQEEKI
+899 VQAEKQEQQV
-909 EVRKTGKEALTELF
+909 EVRKTGEEALTELF
-923 LELRTEDTPA
+923 MELRTEDTPA
-933 VVGRIVADIDEI
+933 VVGRIVADIDSI
-945 VKIVRFPGWQTTN
+945 VKIVRFPGWQNTN

-978 KEEALFAK
+978 KEEVLFNK
-986 AYLYIKEYY
+986 AYMYIREYY

>member
-1 MSFTEINSVENFVI
+1 MSFSEINTVENFVI
-15 KAMTGV
+15 KTMTGV
-21 NLNTPSP
+21 NLNDAGA
-28 VGEGQGVRVCE
+28 VGGE
-39 PPAHYGARWEY
+39 PMAEYGAHWVY
-50 VPATALQRE
+50 TPASELSRE
-59 ITEVLVETEVKKA
+59 ITEVLIETELKQA
-72 LVRLNPEIAAQP
+72 LIKLNPEIAALP

-110 EKFAEWLKGR
+110 EEFAEWLKGD

-129 AHVTVN
+129 AHVTVK
-135 LIDFKNIENNTFQ
+135 LIDFDNIGNNKFQ

-158 ETKRPDIVLFVN
+158 ETKRPDIVMFVN
-170 GFPLV
+170 GIPLV

-181 AVRPAVSWLDGAA
+181 PIRPSVSWLDAAA

-233 WAAWRVD
+233 WAAWRVNDGD
-240 DDENLSKMM
+240 DVSRLM
-249 GLGNVEKELKQ
+249 GLINVAAEMKQ
-260 LLSPRTL
+260 LLSPKTL
-267 LDILYNFTTYTT
+267 LDILYNFTTYST
-279 NKKRQRT
+279 NKKRQRM
-286 KIVCR
+286 KVVCR
-291 YQQYEGANLIVE
+291 YQQYEGANLIVQ
-303 RVLQNRIKRGLIWH
+303 RVVENKIKRGLIWH

-330 AQKLRKMPELKSPTV
+330 AQKMRKMAELKSPTV

-358 QNVFKEAQ
+358 QNVFKEAR
-366 NVMPTEDISTM
+366 NVVPTEDIDTL
-377 NSYLEND
+377 NGYLAND
-384 SRYIIITTI
+384 SRFIIITTI
-393 FKFKEAKPNI
+393 FKFKEAKANI
-403 NLRENI
+403 NLRDNI

-422 DLGQRMRA
+422 DLGQRMRM

-437 FGLTGTPINRSDHNT
+437 FGLTGTPINKSDHNT
-452 FWTFGAE
+452 FWTFGAQ
-459 EDTNGYMSRYSF
+459 EDENGYMSRYSF
-471 EDALRDNTILPLH
+471 EDALRDKTILPLH
-484 FEPRLLDIHIDK
+484 FEPRLLDIHIDR
-496 DSVDEQFAELSNSL
+496 DRVDEEFEALSNTL
-510 DEDAKITLTK
+510 DEDAKITLSS

-528 LKSPERIALVC
+528 LKSPERIEIVC
-539 QDIAQH
+539 RDIAQH

-584 VVISTSGKGDDEL
+584 VVISTSGKGEDEL
-597 KRLYNRTKD
+597 KRLYSLTKD
-606 EQEKLIEKY
+606 EHEKLIEKF
-615 NNPDSELKFLI
+615 NKPESELKFLI
-626 VTAKLLTGFDS
+626 VTAKLLTGFDA
-637 PILQTM
+637 PIWQTM

-688 FDEDAMKKV
+688 FDEDVMKKV

-703 LIDELPKV
+703 QFEELPRV
-711 MENNLS
+711 MANNLA
-717 HFAGVDRTV
+717 HFEGVDRTV
-726 EGFDGLQAA
+726 DGFDGLQAA
-735 QEAIGTNEKRD
+735 QEAINTNEKRD
-746 AFAADYRQLS
+746 AFASDYRQLA
-756 NIWESLSPDPALE
+756 NIWESLSPDVALE
-769 PFRVDYKWLSNVYQ
+769 PYREDYKWWSNVYQ

-813 HAEGIHT
+813 HVGGIHS
-820 DMEEVVLDETT
+820 DMEEVVLDEVM
-831 VASLMAN
+831 VASLMTS
-838 KDPKAAKR
+838 KDPRAAKKI
-846 MEKELIKRFKKY
+846 EKELIKRFKKY
-858 SNIPKFVELSKR
+858 ANQPKFIELSKR
-870 LEELRAKAEAGLIS
+870 LEALRDKAEQGLIS

-899 VQAEKQEEKI
+899 VQAEKQEQQV
-909 EVRKTGKEALTELF
+909 EVRKTGEEALTELF
-923 LELRTEDTPA
+923 MELRTEDTPA
-933 VVGRIVADIDEI
+933 VVGRIVADIDSI
-945 VKIVRFPGWQTTN
+945 VKIVRFPGWQNTN

-978 KEEALFAK
+978 KEEVLFNK
-986 AYLYIKEYY
+986 AYMYIREYY

>member
-1 MSFTEINSVENFVI
+1 MSFNEINSVENFVI
-15 KAMTGV
+15 KTMTGV
-21 NLNTPSP
+21 NLNETSALHESMPS
-28 VGEGQGVRVCE
+28 
-39 PPAHYGARWEY
+39 YGAQWIY
-50 VPATALQRE
+50 TPASELPRE
-59 ITEVLVETEVKKA
+59 ITEVLIETELKQA
-72 LVRLNPEIAAQP
+72 LVKLNPEIAALP

-110 EKFAEWLKGR
+110 EEFAEWLKGN

-129 AHVTVN
+129 AHVSVK
-135 LIDFKNIENNTFQ
+135 LIDFETIENNKFQ

-158 ETKRPDIVLFVN
+158 ETKRPDIVMFVN
-170 GFPLV
+170 GIPLV

-181 AVRPAVSWLDGAA
+181 PVRPSVSWLDAA
-194 DIHDGYENSVPEL
+194 SDIHDGYENSVPEL
-207 FVPNVF
+207 FVPNVL

-233 WAAWRVD
+233 WAAWRVNERD
-240 DDENLSKMM
+240 DVARLM
-249 GLGNVEKELKQ
+249 GLNNVAAEMKQ
-260 LLSPRTL
+260 LLSPKTL
-267 LDILYNFTTYTT
+267 LDILYNFTTYST
-279 NKKRQRT
+279 NKKRQRI
-286 KIVCR
+286 KVVCR
-291 YQQYEGANLIVE
+291 YQQYEGANLIVQ
-303 RVLQNRIKRGLIWH
+303 RVLENKIKRGLIWH

-330 AQKLRKMPELKSPTV
+330 AQKMRKMKELKSPTV

-358 QNVFKEAQ
+358 QNVFKEAP
-366 NVMPTEDISTM
+366 NVMPTEDIDTL
-377 NSYLEND
+377 NKYLAND

-393 FKFKEAKPNI
+393 FKFKDAQANI
-403 NLRENI
+403 NQRENI

-422 DLGQRMRA
+422 DLGQRMRL

-437 FGLTGTPINRSDHNT
+437 FGLTGTPINKSDHNT
-452 FWTFGAE
+452 FWTFGAQ
-459 EDTNGYMSRYSF
+459 EDENGYMSRYSF
-471 EDALRDNTILPLH
+471 EDALRDKTILPLH
-484 FEPRLLDIHIDK
+484 FEPRLLDIHIDRDK
-496 DSVDEQFAELSNSL
+496 VDEEFAAISNTL
-510 DEDAKITLTK
+510 DEDAKITLSN

-528 LKSPERIALVC
+528 LKSPERIEIVC
-539 QDIAQH
+539 KDIAQH

-584 VVISTSGKGDDEL
+584 VVISTSGKGEDEL
-597 KRLYNRTKD
+597 KRLYNLSKD
-606 EQEKLIEKY
+606 EQEKLIEKF
-615 NNPDSELKFLI
+615 NKPDSELKFLI
-626 VTAKLLTGFDS
+626 VTAKLLTGFDA

-688 FDEDAMKKV
+688 FDEEVMKKV
-697 ITNLNS
+697 ITNLS
-703 LIDELPKV
+703 SQLEELPRI
-711 MENNLS
+711 MANNLA
-717 HFAGVDRTV
+717 HFEGVDRTV

-735 QEAIGTNEKRD
+735 QDAINTNEKRD
-746 AFAADYRQLS
+746 AFASDYRQLA

-769 PFRVDYKWLSNVYQ
+769 PYRTDYKWLSNVYQ

-813 HAEGIHT
+813 HVGGIHT
-820 DMEEVVLDETT
+820 DMEEVVLDETM
-831 VASLMAN
+831 VASLMAS
-838 KDPKAAKR
+838 KDPKAAKKI
-846 MEKELIKRFKKY
+846 EKELIKRFKKY
-858 SNIPKFVELSKR
+858 ANQPKFVELSKR
-870 LEELRAKAEAGLIS
+870 LEALRDKAEQGLIS

-899 VQAEKQEEKI
+899 IQAEKQEEHI

-923 LELRTEDTPA
+923 LELRTDDTPA
-933 VVGRIVADIDEI
+933 VVGRIVADIDSI

-978 KEEALFAK
+978 KEEVLFNK
-986 AYLYIKEYY
+986 AYMYIREYY

>member
-1 MSFTEINSVENFVI
+1 MPFNEINSVENFVI
-15 KAMTGV
+15 KTMTGV
-21 NLNTPSP
+21 NLNETTTSFEPTPS
-28 VGEGQGVRVCE
+28 
-39 PPAHYGARWEY
+39 YGARWIY
-50 VPATALQRE
+50 TPASELSRE
-59 ITEVLVETEVKKA
+59 ITEVLVETELKHA
-72 LVRLNPEIAAQP
+72 LIKLNPEIAALP

-110 EKFAEWLKGR
+110 EEFAEWLKGN

-129 AHVTVN
+129 AHVSVK
-135 LIDFKNIENNTFQ
+135 LIDFETIENNKFQ

-158 ETKRPDIVLFVN
+158 ETKRPDIVMFVN
-170 GFPLV
+170 GIPLV

-181 AVRPAVSWLDGAA
+181 PVRPSVSWLDAA
-194 DIHDGYENSVPEL
+194 SDIHDGYENSVPEL
-207 FVPNVF
+207 FVPNVL

-233 WAAWRVD
+233 WAAWRVNDGD
-240 DDENLSKMM
+240 DVSRLM
-249 GLGNVEKELKQ
+249 GLNNVAAEMKQ
-260 LLSPRTL
+260 LLSPKTL
-267 LDILYNFTTYTT
+267 LDILYNFTTYST
-279 NKKRQRT
+279 NKKRQRI
-286 KIVCR
+286 KVVCR
-291 YQQYEGANLIVE
+291 YQQYEGANLIVQ
-303 RVLQNRIKRGLIWH
+303 RVLENKIKRGLIWH

-330 AQKLRKMPELKSPTV
+330 AQKMRKMKELKSPTV

-358 QNVFKEAQ
+358 QNVFKEAP
-366 NVMPTEDISTM
+366 NVMPTEDIDTL
-377 NSYLEND
+377 NKYLAND

-393 FKFKEAKPNI
+393 FKFKDAQANI
-403 NLRENI
+403 NQRENI

-422 DLGQRMRA
+422 DLGQRMRL

-437 FGLTGTPINRSDHNT
+437 FGLTGTPINKSDHNT
-452 FWTFGAE
+452 FWTFGAQ
-459 EDTNGYMSRYSF
+459 EDENRYMSRYSF
-471 EDALRDNTILPLH
+471 EDALRDKTILPLH
-484 FEPRLLDIHIDK
+484 FEPRLLDIHIDRDK
-496 DSVDEQFAELSNSL
+496 VDEEFAAISNTL
-510 DEDAKITLTK
+510 DEDAKITLSN

-528 LKSPERIALVC
+528 LKSPERIEIVC
-539 QDIAQH
+539 KDIAQH

-584 VVISTSGKGDDEL
+584 VVISTSGKGEDEL
-597 KRLYNRTKD
+597 KRLYNLSKD
-606 EQEKLIEKY
+606 EQEKLIEKF
-615 NNPDSELKFLI
+615 NKPDSELKFLI
-626 VTAKLLTGFDS
+626 VTAKLLTGFDA

-688 FDEDAMKKV
+688 FDEEVMKKV
-697 ITNLNS
+697 ITNLS
-703 LIDELPKV
+703 SQLEELPRI
-711 MENNLS
+711 MANNLA
-717 HFAGVDRTV
+717 HFEGVDRTV

-735 QEAIGTNEKRD
+735 QDAINTNEKRD
-746 AFAADYRQLS
+746 AFASDYRQLA

-769 PFRVDYKWLSNVYQ
+769 PYRTDYKWLSNVYQ

-813 HAEGIHT
+813 HVGGIHT
-820 DMEEVVLDETT
+820 DMEEVVLDETM
-831 VASLMAN
+831 VASLMAS
-838 KDPKAAKR
+838 KDPKAAKKI
-846 MEKELIKRFKKY
+846 EKELIKRFKKY
-858 SNIPKFVELSKR
+858 TNQPKFVELSKR
-870 LEELRAKAEAGLIS
+870 LEALRDKAEQGLIS

-899 VQAEKQEEKI
+899 IQAEKQEEHI

-923 LELRTEDTPA
+923 LELRTDDTPA
-933 VVGRIVADIDEI
+933 VVGRIVADIDSI

-978 KEEALFAK
+978 KEEVLFNK
-986 AYLYIKEYY
+986 AYLYIREYY

>member
-1 MSFTEINSVENFVI
+1 MSFNEINSVENFVI
-15 KAMTGV
+15 KTMTGV
-21 NLNTPSP
+21 NLNETSALHESMPS
-28 VGEGQGVRVCE
+28 
-39 PPAHYGARWEY
+39 YGAQWIY
-50 VPATALQRE
+50 TPASELPRE
-59 ITEVLVETEVKKA
+59 ITEVLIETELKQA
-72 LVRLNPEIAAQP
+72 LIKLNPEIAALP

-110 EKFAEWLKGR
+110 EEFAEWLKGN

-129 AHVTVN
+129 AHVSVK
-135 LIDFKNIENNTFQ
+135 LIDFETIENNKFQ

-158 ETKRPDIVLFVN
+158 ETKRPDIVMFVN
-170 GFPLV
+170 GIPLV

-181 AVRPAVSWLDGAA
+181 PVRPSVSWLDAA
-194 DIHDGYENSVPEL
+194 SDIHDGYENSVPEL
-207 FVPNVF
+207 FVPNVLN
-213 SFATEGKELY
+213 FATEGKELY

-233 WAAWRVD
+233 WAAWRVNDGD
-240 DDENLSKMM
+240 DVSRLM
-249 GLGNVEKELKQ
+249 GLNNVAAEMKQ
-260 LLSPRTL
+260 LLSPKTL
-267 LDILYNFTTYTT
+267 LDILYNFTTYST
-279 NKKRQRT
+279 NKKRQRI
-286 KIVCR
+286 KVVCR
-291 YQQYEGANLIVE
+291 YQQYEGANLIVQ
-303 RVLQNRIKRGLIWH
+303 RVLENKIKRGLIWH

-330 AQKLRKMPELKSPTV
+330 AQKMRKMKELKSPTV

-358 QNVFKEAQ
+358 QNVFKEAS
-366 NVMPTEDISTM
+366 NVMPTEDIDTL
-377 NSYLEND
+377 NKYLTND

-393 FKFKEAKPNI
+393 FKFKDAQANI
-403 NLRENI
+403 NQRENI

-422 DLGQRMRA
+422 DLGQRMRL

-437 FGLTGTPINRSDHNT
+437 FGLTGTPINKSDHNT
-452 FWTFGAE
+452 FWTFGAQ
-459 EDTNGYMSRYSF
+459 EDENGYMSRYSF
-471 EDALRDNTILPLH
+471 EDALRDKTILPLH
-484 FEPRLLDIHIDK
+484 FEPRLLDIHIDRDK
-496 DSVDEQFAELSNSL
+496 VDEEFAAIANTL
-510 DEDAKITLTK
+510 DEDAKITLSN

-528 LKSPERIALVC
+528 LKSPERIEIVC
-539 QDIAQH
+539 KDIAQH

-584 VVISTSGKGDDEL
+584 VVISTSGKGEDEL
-597 KRLYNRTKD
+597 KRLYNLFKD
-606 EQEKLIEKY
+606 EQEKLIEKF
-615 NNPDSELKFLI
+615 NKPDSELKFLI
-626 VTAKLLTGFDS
+626 VTAKLLTGFDA

-688 FDEDAMKKV
+688 FDEDVMKKV
-697 ITNLNS
+697 ITNLS
-703 LIDELPKV
+703 SQLEELPRI
-711 MENNLS
+711 MANNLA
-717 HFAGVDRTV
+717 HFEGVDRTI

-735 QEAIGTNEKRD
+735 QDAIGTNEKRD
-746 AFAADYRQLS
+746 AFASDYRQLA

-769 PFRVDYKWLSNVYQ
+769 PYRSDYKWLSNVYQ

-813 HAEGIHT
+813 HVGGIHT
-820 DMEEVVLDETT
+820 DMEEVVLDETM
-831 VASLMAN
+831 VESLMAS
-838 KDPKAAKR
+838 KDPKAAKKI
-846 MEKELIKRFKKY
+846 EKELIKRFKKY
-858 SNIPKFVELSKR
+858 TNQPKFVELSKR
-870 LEELRAKAEAGLIS
+870 LEALRDKAEQGLIS

-899 VQAEKQEEKI
+899 IQAEKQEEHI
-909 EVRKTGKEALTELF
+909 EVRKTGMEALTELF
-923 LELRTEDTPA
+923 LELRTDDTPA
-933 VVGRIVADIDEI
+933 VVGRIVADIDSI

-978 KEEALFAK
+978 KEEVLFNK
-986 AYLYIKEYY
+986 AYMYIREYY

>member
-1 MSFTEINSVENFVI
+1 MSFNEINSVENFVI
-15 KAMTGV
+15 KTMTGV
-21 NLNTPSP
+21 NLNETSTLH
-28 VGEGQGVRVCE
+28 E
-39 PPAHYGARWEY
+39 PIVTYGAQWIY
-50 VPATALQRE
+50 TTASELPRE
-59 ITEVLVETEVKKA
+59 ITEVLIETELKQA
-72 LVRLNPEIAAQP
+72 LVKLNPEIAALP

-110 EKFAEWLKGR
+110 EEFAEWLKGN

-129 AHVTVN
+129 AHVSVK
-135 LIDFKNIENNTFQ
+135 LIDFENIENNKFQ

-158 ETKRPDIVLFVN
+158 ETKRLDIVMFVN
-170 GFPLV
+170 GIPLV

-181 AVRPAVSWLDGAA
+181 PVRPSVSWLDAA
-194 DIHDGYENSVPEL
+194 SDIHDGYENSVPEL
-207 FVPNVF
+207 FVPNVL

-233 WAAWRVD
+233 WAAWRVNDGD
-240 DDENLSKMM
+240 DISRLM
-249 GLGNVEKELKQ
+249 GLNNVAAEMKQ
-260 LLSPRTL
+260 LLSPKTL
-267 LDILYNFTTYTT
+267 LDILYNFTTYST
-279 NKKRQRT
+279 NKKRQRI
-286 KIVCR
+286 KVVCR
-291 YQQYEGANLIVE
+291 YQQYEGANLIVQ
-303 RVLQNRIKRGLIWH
+303 RVLENKIKRGLIWH

-330 AQKLRKMPELKSPTV
+330 AQKMRKLKELKSPTV

-358 QNVFKEAQ
+358 QNVFKEAP
-366 NVMPTEDISTM
+366 NVMPTEDIDTL
-377 NSYLEND
+377 NKYLAND

-393 FKFKEAKPNI
+393 FKFKDAQANI
-403 NLRENI
+403 NLRDNI

-422 DLGQRMRA
+422 DFGQRMRM

-437 FGLTGTPINRSDHNT
+437 FGLTGTPINKTDHNT
-452 FWTFGAE
+452 FWTFGAQ
-459 EDTNGYMSRYSF
+459 EDENGYMSRYSF
-471 EDALRDNTILPLH
+471 EDALRDKTILPLH
-484 FEPRLLDIHIDK
+484 FEPRLLDIHIDREK
-496 DSVDEQFAELSNSL
+496 VDEEFAAISNTL
-510 DEDAKITLTK
+510 DEEAKITLSN

-528 LKSPERIALVC
+528 LKSPERVEIVCKDIAL
-539 QDIAQH
+539 H

-584 VVISTSGKGDDEL
+584 VVISTSGKGEDEL
-597 KRLYNRTKD
+597 KRLYNLSKD
-606 EQEKLIEKY
+606 EQEKLIEKF
-615 NNPDSELKFLI
+615 NKPDSELKFLI
-626 VTAKLLTGFDS
+626 VTAKLLTGFDA

-688 FDEDAMKKV
+688 FDEEVMKKV
-697 ITNLNS
+697 ITNLS
-703 LIDELPKV
+703 SQLEELPRI
-711 MENNLS
+711 MANNLA
-717 HFAGVDRTV
+717 HFEGVDRTV

-735 QEAIGTNEKRD
+735 QDAIDTNEKRD
-746 AFAADYRQLS
+746 AFASDYRQLA

-769 PFRVDYKWLSNVYQ
+769 PYRTDYKWLSNVYQ

-813 HAEGIHT
+813 HVGGIHT
-820 DMEEVVLDETT
+820 DMEEVVLDETM
-831 VASLMAN
+831 VASLMAS
-838 KDPKAAKR
+838 KDPKAAKKI
-846 MEKELIKRFKKY
+846 EKELIKRFKKY
-858 SNIPKFVELSKR
+858 TNQPKFVELSKR
-870 LEELRAKAEAGLIS
+870 LEALRDKAEQGLIS

-899 VQAEKQEEKI
+899 IQAEKQEEHI

-923 LELRTEDTPA
+923 LELRTDDTPA
-933 VVGRIVADIDEI
+933 VVGRIVADIDSI

-978 KEEALFAK
+978 KEEVLFNK
-986 AYLYIKEYY
+986 AYMYIREYY

>member
-1 MSFTEINSVENFVI
+1 MSFNEINSVENFVI
-15 KAMTGV
+15 KTMTGV
-21 NLNTPSP
+21 NLNDT
-28 VGEGQGVRVCE
+28 QALHE
-39 PPAHYGARWEY
+39 PIVTYGAQWIY
-50 VPATALQRE
+50 TPASELPRE
-59 ITEVLVETEVKKA
+59 ITEVLIETELKQA
-72 LVRLNPEIAAQP
+72 LVKLNPEIAALP

-110 EKFAEWLKGR
+110 EEFAEWLKGN

-129 AHVTVN
+129 AHVSIK
-135 LIDFKNIENNTFQ
+135 LIDFDDIENNKFQ

-158 ETKRPDIVLFVN
+158 ETKRPDIVMFVN
-170 GFPLV
+170 GIPLV

-181 AVRPAVSWLDGAA
+181 PVRPSVSWLDAA
-194 DIHDGYENSVPEL
+194 SDIHDGYENSVPEL
-207 FVPNVF
+207 FVPNVL

-233 WAAWRVD
+233 WAAWRVNEGD
-240 DDENLSKMM
+240 DVSRLM
-249 GLGNVEKELKQ
+249 GLNNVAAEMKQ
-260 LLSPRTL
+260 LLSPKTL
-267 LDILYNFTTYTT
+267 LDILYNFTTYST
-279 NKKRQRT
+279 NKKRQRI

-291 YQQYEGANLIVE
+291 DQQYEGANLIVQ
-303 RVLQNRIKRGLIWH
+303 RVLENKIKRGLIWH

-330 AQKLRKMPELKSPTV
+330 AQKMRKLKELKSPTV

-358 QNVFKEAQ
+358 QNVFKEASS
-366 NVMPTEDISTM
+366 VMPTEDIDTL
-377 NSYLEND
+377 NKYLAND
-384 SRYIIITTI
+384 SRFIIITTI
-393 FKFKEAKPNI
+393 FKFKDAKANI
-403 NLRENI
+403 NLRDNI

-422 DLGQRMRA
+422 DLGQRMRM

-437 FGLTGTPINRSDHNT
+437 FGLTGTPINKTDHNT
-452 FWTFGAE
+452 FWTFGAQ
-459 EDTNGYMSRYSF
+459 EDENGYMSRYSF
-471 EDALRDNTILPLH
+471 EDALRDKTILPLH
-484 FEPRLLDIHIDK
+484 FEPRLLDIHIDREK
-496 DSVDEQFAELSNSL
+496 VDEEFEAISNTL
-510 DEDAKITLTK
+510 DEEAKITLSK

-528 LKSPERIALVC
+528 LNSSERIEIVC
-539 QDIAQH
+539 KDIAQH

-584 VVISTSGKGDDEL
+584 VVISTSGKGEDEL
-597 KRLYNRTKD
+597 KRLYNLTKD
-606 EQEKLIEKY
+606 EQEKLVEKF
-615 NNPDSELKFLI
+615 NKPDSELKFLI
-626 VTAKLLTGFDS
+626 VTAKLLTGFDA

-688 FDEDAMKKV
+688 FDEDVMKKV
-697 ITNLNS
+697 ITNLS
-703 LIDELPKV
+703 SQLEELPRI
-711 MENNLS
+711 MANNLA
-717 HFAGVDRTV
+717 HFEGVDRTI

-735 QEAIGTNEKRD
+735 QDAIDTNEKRD
-746 AFAADYRQLS
+746 AFASDYRQLA

-769 PFRVDYKWLSNVYQ
+769 PYRTDYKWLSNVYQ

-813 HAEGIHT
+813 HVGGIHT
-820 DMEEVVLDETT
+820 DMQEVVLDETM
-831 VASLMAN
+831 VASLMVS
-838 KDPKAAKR
+838 KDPKAAKKI
-846 MEKELIKRFKKY
+846 EKELIKRFKKY
-858 SNIPKFVELSKR
+858 TNQPKFVELSKR
-870 LEELRAKAEAGLIS
+870 LEALRDKAEQGLIS

-899 VQAEKQEEKI
+899 IQAEKQEEHI
-909 EVRKTGKEALTELF
+909 EVRKTGTEALTELF

-933 VVGRIVADIDEI
+933 VVGRIVADIDSI

-978 KEEALFAK
+978 KEEVLFNK
-986 AYLYIKEYY
+986 AYMYIREYY

>member
-1 MSFTEINSVENFVI
+1 MYFNEINSVENFVI
-15 KAMTGV
+15 KTMTGV
-21 NLNTPSP
+21 NLNDT
-28 VGEGQGVRVCE
+28 QALHE
-39 PPAHYGARWEY
+39 PMASYGAQWIY
-50 VPATALQRE
+50 TPASELPRE
-59 ITEVLVETEVKKA
+59 ITEVLIETELKQA
-72 LVRLNPEIAAQP
+72 LVKLNPEIAALP

-110 EKFAEWLKGR
+110 EEFAEWLKGK

-129 AHVTVN
+129 AHVSVK
-135 LIDFKNIENNTFQ
+135 LIDFENIENNKFQ

-158 ETKRPDIVLFVN
+158 ETKRPDIVMFVN
-170 GFPLV
+170 GIPLV

-181 AVRPAVSWLDGAA
+181 PVRPSVSWLDAA
-194 DIHDGYENSVPEL
+194 SDIHDGYENSVPEL
-207 FVPNVF
+207 FVPNVL

-233 WAAWRVD
+233 WAAWRVNEGD
-240 DDENLSKMM
+240 DVSRLM
-249 GLGNVEKELKQ
+249 GLNNVAAEMKQ
-260 LLSPRTL
+260 LLSPKTL
-267 LDILYNFTTYTT
+267 LDILYNFTTYST
-279 NKKRQRT
+279 NKKRQRI
-286 KIVCR
+286 KVVCR
-291 YQQYEGANLIVE
+291 YQQYEGANLIVQ
-303 RVLQNRIKRGLIWH
+303 RVLENKIKRGLIWH

-330 AQKLRKMPELKSPTV
+330 AQKMRKLKELKSPTV

-358 QNVFKEAQ
+358 QNVFKEAP
-366 NVMPTEDISTM
+366 NVMPTEDIDTL
-377 NSYLEND
+377 NKYLAND
-384 SRYIIITTI
+384 SRFIIITTI
-393 FKFKEAKPNI
+393 FKFKDAKANI
-403 NLRENI
+403 NLRDNI

-422 DLGQRMRA
+422 DLGQRMRM

-437 FGLTGTPINRSDHNT
+437 FGLTGTPINKTDHNT
-452 FWTFGAE
+452 FWTFGAQ
-459 EDTNGYMSRYSF
+459 EDENGYMSRYSF
-471 EDALRDNTILPLH
+471 EDALRDKTILPLH
-484 FEPRLLDIHIDK
+484 FEPRLLDIHIDREK
-496 DSVDEQFAELSNSL
+496 VDEEFEAISNTL
-510 DEDAKITLTK
+510 DEEAKITLSK

-528 LKSPERIALVC
+528 LKSPERIEIVC
-539 QDIAQH
+539 KDIAQH

-584 VVISTSGKGDDEL
+584 VVISTSGKGEDEL
-597 KRLYNRTKD
+597 KRLYNLTKD
-606 EQEKLIEKY
+606 EQEKLVEKF
-615 NNPDSELKFLI
+615 NKPDSELKFLI
-626 VTAKLLTGFDS
+626 VTAKLLTGFDA

-688 FDEDAMKKV
+688 FDEDVMKKV
-697 ITNLNS
+697 ITNLS
-703 LIDELPKV
+703 SQLEELPHI
-711 MENNLS
+711 MANNLA
-717 HFAGVDRTV
+717 HFEGVDRTI

-735 QEAIGTNEKRD
+735 QDAIDTNEKRD
-746 AFAADYRQLS
+746 AFASDYRQLA

-769 PFRVDYKWLSNVYQ
+769 PYRTDYKWLSNVYQ

-813 HAEGIHT
+813 HVGGIHT
-820 DMEEVVLDETT
+820 DMQEVVLDETM
-831 VASLMAN
+831 VASLMVS
-838 KDPKAAKR
+838 KDPKAAKKI
-846 MEKELIKRFKKY
+846 EKELIKRFKKY
-858 SNIPKFVELSKR
+858 TNQPKFVELSKR
-870 LEELRAKAEAGLIS
+870 LEALRDKAEQGLIS

-899 VQAEKQEEKI
+899 IQAEKQEEHI
-909 EVRKTGKEALTELF
+909 EVRKTGTEALTELF

-933 VVGRIVADIDEI
+933 VVGRIVADIDSI

-978 KEEALFAK
+978 KEEVLFNK
-986 AYLYIKEYY
+986 AYMYIREYY

>member
-1 MSFTEINSVENFVI
+1 MSFNEINSVENFVI
-15 KAMTGV
+15 KTMTGV
-21 NLNTPSP
+21 NLNET
-28 VGEGQGVRVCE
+28 GTLHE
-39 PPAHYGARWEY
+39 PMTSYGAQWIY
-50 VPATALQRE
+50 TPASELPRE
-59 ITEVLVETEVKKA
+59 ITEVLIETELKQA
-72 LVRLNPEIAAQP
+72 LIKLNPEIAALP

-110 EKFAEWLKGR
+110 EEFAEWLKGN

-129 AHVTVN
+129 AHVSVK
-135 LIDFKNIENNTFQ
+135 LIDFETIENNKFQ

-158 ETKRPDIVLFVN
+158 ETKRPDIVMFVN
-170 GFPLV
+170 GIPLV

-181 AVRPAVSWLDGAA
+181 PVRPSVSWLDAA
-194 DIHDGYENSVPEL
+194 SDIHDGYENSVPEL
-207 FVPNVF
+207 FVPNVL

-233 WAAWRVD
+233 WAAWRVNEGD
-240 DDENLSKMM
+240 DVTRLM
-249 GLGNVEKELKQ
+249 GLNNVAAEMKQ
-260 LLSPRTL
+260 LLSPKTL
-267 LDILYNFTTYTT
+267 LDILYNFTTYST
-279 NKKRQRT
+279 NKKRQRI
-286 KIVCR
+286 KVVCR
-291 YQQYEGANLIVE
+291 YQQYEGANLIVQ
-303 RVLQNRIKRGLIWH
+303 RVLENKIKRGLIWH

-330 AQKLRKMPELKSPTV
+330 AQKMRKMKELKSPTV

-358 QNVFKEAQ
+358 QNVFKEAP
-366 NVMPTEDISTM
+366 NVMPTEDIDTL
-377 NSYLEND
+377 NKYLAND

-393 FKFKEAKPNI
+393 FKFKDAQANI
-403 NLRENI
+403 NQRENI

-422 DLGQRMRA
+422 DLGQRMRL

-437 FGLTGTPINRSDHNT
+437 FGLTGTPINKSDHNT
-452 FWTFGAE
+452 FWTFGAQ
-459 EDTNGYMSRYSF
+459 EDENGYMSRYSF
-471 EDALRDNTILPLH
+471 EDALRDKTILPLH
-484 FEPRLLDIHIDK
+484 FEPRLLDIHIDRDK
-496 DSVDEQFAELSNSL
+496 VDEEFAAISNTL
-510 DEDAKITLTK
+510 DEDAKITLSN

-528 LKSPERIALVC
+528 LKSPERIEIVC
-539 QDIAQH
+539 KDIAQH

-584 VVISTSGKGDDEL
+584 VVISTSGKGEDEL
-597 KRLYNRTKD
+597 KRLYNLSKD
-606 EQEKLIEKY
+606 EQEKLIEKF
-615 NNPDSELKFLI
+615 NKPDSELKFLI
-626 VTAKLLTGFDS
+626 VTAKLLTGFDA

-688 FDEDAMKKV
+688 FDEEVMKKV
-697 ITNLNS
+697 ITNLS
-703 LIDELPKV
+703 SQLEELPRI
-711 MENNLS
+711 MANNLA
-717 HFAGVDRTV
+717 HFEGVDRTV

-735 QEAIGTNEKRD
+735 QDAINTNEKRD
-746 AFAADYRQLS
+746 AFASDYRQLA

-769 PFRVDYKWLSNVYQ
+769 PYRTDYKWLSNVYQ

-813 HAEGIHT
+813 HVGGIHT
-820 DMEEVVLDETT
+820 DMEEVVLDETM
-831 VASLMAN
+831 VASLMAS
-838 KDPKAAKR
+838 KDPKAAKKI
-846 MEKELIKRFKKY
+846 EKELIKRFKKY
-858 SNIPKFVELSKR
+858 TNQPKFVELSKR
-870 LEELRAKAEAGLIS
+870 LEALRDKAEQGLIS

-899 VQAEKQEEKI
+899 IQAEKQEEHI

-923 LELRTEDTPA
+923 LELRTDDTPA
-933 VVGRIVADIDEI
+933 VVGRIVADIDSI

-971 LLKYKLH
+971 LLKYI
-978 KEEALFAK
+978 AVR
-986 AYLYIKEYY
+986 

>member
-1 MSFTEINSVENFVI
+1 MSFNEINAVENFVI
-15 KAMTGV
+15 HTMTGV
-21 NLNTPSP
+21 NLNETSM
-28 VGEGQGVRVCE
+28 
-39 PPAHYGARWEY
+39 AHEAQVPYGAQWEY
-50 VPATALQRE
+50 LPATELPRE
-59 ITEVLVETEVKKA
+59 VTEVMVETEVKKA

-84 ERADEVIYK
+84 ERADEVIFK

-110 EKFAEWLKGR
+110 EEFAEWLKGN

-129 AHVTVN
+129 AHVPVR
-135 LIDFKNIENNTFQ
+135 LIDFEHIANNKFQ

-158 ETKRPDIVLFVN
+158 ETKRPDIVMFVN
-170 GFPLV
+170 GIPLV

-181 AVRPAVSWLDGAA
+181 PVRPSVSWLDAA
-194 DIHDGYENSVPEL
+194 SDIHDGYENSVPEL
-207 FVPNVF
+207 FVPNVL

-233 WAAWRVD
+233 WAAWRVNEGD
-240 DDENLSKMM
+240 DVSRLM
-249 GLGNVEKELKQ
+249 GLNNVATEMKQ
-260 LLSPRTL
+260 LLSPKTL
-267 LDILYNFTTYTT
+267 LDILYNFTTYST
-279 NKKRQRT
+279 NKKRQRI
-286 KIVCR
+286 KVVCR
-291 YQQYEGANLIVE
+291 YQQYEGANLIVQ
-303 RVLQNRIKRGLIWH
+303 RVLENKIKRGLIWH

-330 AQKLRKMPELKSPTV
+330 AQKMRKMKELKSPTV

-358 QNVFKEAQ
+358 QNVFKEAP
-366 NVMPTEDISTM
+366 NVMPTEDIDTL
-377 NSYLEND
+377 NKYLAND

-393 FKFKEAKPNI
+393 FKFKDAQANI
-403 NLRENI
+403 NQRENI

-422 DLGQRMRA
+422 DLGQRMRL

-437 FGLTGTPINRSDHNT
+437 FGLTGTPINKSDHNT
-452 FWTFGAE
+452 FWTFGAQ
-459 EDTNGYMSRYSF
+459 EDENGYMSRYSF
-471 EDALRDNTILPLH
+471 EDALRDKTILPLH
-484 FEPRLLDIHIDK
+484 FEPRLLDIHIDRDK
-496 DSVDEQFAELSNSL
+496 VDEEFAAIANTL
-510 DEDAKITLTK
+510 DEDAKITLSN

-528 LKSPERIALVC
+528 LKSPERIEIVC
-539 QDIAQH
+539 KDIAQH

-571 QELGKYF
+571 QELSKYF

-584 VVISTSGKGDDEL
+584 VVISTSGKGEDEL
-597 KRLYNRTKD
+597 KRLYNLTKD
-606 EQEKLIEKY
+606 EQEKLVEKF
-615 NNPDSELKFLI
+615 NKPDSELKFLI
-626 VTAKLLTGFDS
+626 VTAKLLTGFDA

-688 FDEDAMKKV
+688 FDEEVMKKV
-697 ITNLNS
+697 ITNLS
-703 LIDELPKV
+703 SQLEELPRI
-711 MENNLS
+711 MANNLA
-717 HFAGVDRTV
+717 HFEGVDRTV

-735 QEAIGTNEKRD
+735 QDAINTNEKRD
-746 AFAADYRQLS
+746 AFASDYRQLA

-769 PFRVDYKWLSNVYQ
+769 PYRTDYKWLSNVYQ

-813 HAEGIHT
+813 HVGGIHT
-820 DMEEVVLDETT
+820 DMEEVVLDETM
-831 VASLMAN
+831 VASLMAS
-838 KDPKAAKR
+838 KDPKAAKKI
-846 MEKELIKRFKKY
+846 EKELIKRFKKY
-858 SNIPKFVELSKR
+858 TNQPKFVELSKR
-870 LEELRAKAEAGLIS
+870 LEALRDKAEQGLIS

-899 VQAEKQEEKI
+899 IQAEKQEEHI

-923 LELRTEDTPA
+923 LELRTDDTPA
-933 VVGRIVADIDEI
+933 VVGRIVADIDSI

-978 KEEALFAK
+978 KEEVLFNK
-986 AYLYIKEYY
+986 AYMYIREYY

>member
-1 MSFTEINSVENFVI
+1 MSFNEINTVENFVI
-15 KAMTGV
+15 KSMTGV
-21 NLNTPSP
+21 NLNDAGAVGGEP
-28 VGEGQGVRVCE
+28 VAE
-39 PPAHYGARWEY
+39 YGAHWVY
-50 VPATALQRE
+50 TPASELSRE
-59 ITEVLVETEVKKA
+59 ITEVLIETELKQA
-72 LVRLNPEIAAQP
+72 LIKLNPEIAVLP

-110 EKFAEWLKGR
+110 EEFAEWLKGD

-129 AHVTVN
+129 AHVTVK
-135 LIDFKNIENNTFQ
+135 LIDFDNIGNNKFQ

-158 ETKRPDIVLFVN
+158 ETKRPDIVMFVN
-170 GFPLV
+170 GIPLV

-181 AVRPAVSWLDGAA
+181 PIRPSVSWLDAAA

-233 WAAWRVD
+233 WAAWRVNDGD
-240 DDENLSKMM
+240 DVSRLM
-249 GLGNVEKELKQ
+249 GLTNVAAEMKQ
-260 LLSPRTL
+260 LLAPKTL
-267 LDILYNFTTYTT
+267 LDILYNFTTYST
-279 NKKRQRT
+279 NKKRQRM
-286 KIVCR
+286 KVVCR
-291 YQQYEGANLIVE
+291 YQQYEGANLIVQ
-303 RVLQNRIKRGLIWH
+303 RVVENKIKRGLIWH

-330 AQKLRKMPELKSPTV
+330 AQKMRKMAELKSPTV
-345 MIVVDRVDLDSQT
+345 MVVVDRVDLDSQT
-358 QNVFKEAQ
+358 QNVFKEAR
-366 NVMPTEDISTM
+366 NVVPTEDIDTL
-377 NSYLEND
+377 NGYLAND
-384 SRYIIITTI
+384 SRFIIITTI
-393 FKFKEAKPNI
+393 FKFKEAKANI
-403 NLRENI
+403 NLRDNI

-422 DLGQRMRA
+422 DLGQRMRM

-437 FGLTGTPINRSDHNT
+437 FGLTGTPINKSDHNT
-452 FWTFGAE
+452 FWTFGAQ
-459 EDTNGYMSRYSF
+459 EDENGYMSRYSF
-471 EDALRDNTILPLH
+471 EDALRDKTILPLH
-484 FEPRLLDIHIDK
+484 FEPRLLDIHIDR
-496 DSVDEQFAELSNSL
+496 DRVDEEFEALSNTL
-510 DEDAKITLTK
+510 DEDAKITLSN

-528 LKSPERIALVC
+528 LKSPERIEIVC
-539 QDIAQH
+539 KDIAQH

-584 VVISTSGKGDDEL
+584 VVISTSGKGEDEL
-597 KRLYNRTKD
+597 KRLYSLTKD
-606 EQEKLIEKY
+606 EQEKLIEKF
-615 NNPDSELKFLI
+615 NKPESELKFLI
-626 VTAKLLTGFDS
+626 VTAKLLTGFDA
-637 PILQTM
+637 PILQAM

-688 FDEDAMKKV
+688 FDEDVMKKV

-703 LIDELPKV
+703 QLEELPRV
-711 MENNLS
+711 MANNLA
-717 HFAGVDRTV
+717 HFEGVDRTV
-726 EGFDGLQAA
+726 DGFDGLQAA
-735 QEAIGTNEKRD
+735 QEAINTNEKRD
-746 AFAADYRQLS
+746 AFASDYRQLA
-756 NIWESLSPDPALE
+756 NIWESLSPDVALE
-769 PFRVDYKWLSNVYQ
+769 PYREDYKWLSNVYQ

-813 HAEGIHT
+813 HVGGIHS
-820 DMEEVVLDETT
+820 DMEEVVLDEVM
-831 VASLMAN
+831 VASLMTS
-838 KDPKAAKR
+838 KDPRAAKKI
-846 MEKELIKRFKKY
+846 EKELIKRFKKY
-858 SNIPKFVELSKR
+858 ANQPKFIELSKR
-870 LEELRAKAEAGLIS
+870 LEALRDKAEQGLIS

-899 VQAEKQEEKI
+899 VRAEKQEQQV
-909 EVRKTGKEALTELF
+909 EVRKTGEEALTELF
-923 LELRTEDTPA
+923 MELRTEDTPA
-933 VVGRIVADIDEI
+933 VVGRIVADIDSI
-945 VKIVRFPGWQTTN
+945 VKIVRFPGWQNTN

-978 KEEALFAK
+978 KEEVLFNK
-986 AYLYIKEYY
+986 AYMYIREYY

>member
-1 MSFTEINSVENFVI
+1 MPFNEINSVENFVI
-15 KAMTGV
+15 KTMTGV
-21 NLNTPSP
+21 NLNETTTSFEPTPS
-28 VGEGQGVRVCE
+28 
-39 PPAHYGARWEY
+39 YGARWIY
-50 VPATALQRE
+50 TPASELSRE
-59 ITEVLVETEVKKA
+59 ITEVLVETELKHA
-72 LVRLNPEIAAQP
+72 LIKLNPEIAALP

-110 EKFAEWLKGR
+110 EEFAEWLKGN
-120 KTMPFGKNY
+120 KTMPFGKNF
-129 AHVTVN
+129 AHVSVK
-135 LIDFKNIENNTFQ
+135 LIDFENIDNNKFQ

-158 ETKRPDIVLFVN
+158 ETKRPDIVMFVN
-170 GFPLV
+170 GIPLA
-175 VGEAKT
+175 VGETKT
-181 AVRPAVSWLDGAA
+181 PIRPSVSWLDAA
-194 DIHDGYENSVPEL
+194 SDIHDIYENSVPEL
-207 FVPNVF
+207 FVPNLL

-233 WAAWRVD
+233 WSAWRVNDND
-240 DDENLSKMM
+240 DVSRMM
-249 GLGNVEKELKQ
+249 GLNNVAAEMKQ
-260 LLSPRTL
+260 LLSPKTL
-267 LDILYNFTTYTT
+267 LDILYNFTTYST
-279 NKKRQRT
+279 NKKRQRI
-286 KIVCR
+286 KVVCR
-291 YQQYEGANLIVE
+291 YQQYEGANLIVQ
-303 RVLQNRIKRGLIWH
+303 RVLENKIKRGLIWH

-345 MIVVDRVDLDSQT
+345 IIVVDRVDLDSQT
-358 QNVFKEAQ
+358 QNVFKEAP
-366 NVMPTEDISTM
+366 NVMPTEDIDTL
-377 NSYLEND
+377 NKYLAND

-393 FKFKEAKPNI
+393 FKFKDAQASI
-403 NLRENI
+403 NLRDNI

-422 DLGQRMRA
+422 DLGQRMRM

-437 FGLTGTPINRSDHNT
+437 FGLTGTPINKTDHNT
-452 FWTFGAE
+452 FWTFGAN
-459 EDTNGYMSRYSF
+459 EDENGYMSRYSF
-471 EDALRDNTILPLH
+471 EDALRDKTILPLH
-484 FEPRLLDIHIDK
+484 FEPRLLDIHIDREK
-496 DSVDEQFAELSNSL
+496 VDEEFAALSNTL
-510 DEDAKITLTK
+510 DEDAKITLSN

-528 LKSPERIALVC
+528 LKSPERIEIVC
-539 QDIAQH
+539 KDIAQH

-597 KRLYNRTKD
+597 KHLYNLTKD
-606 EQEKLIEKY
+606 EQEKLIEKF
-615 NNPDSELKFLI
+615 NKPDSELKFLI
-626 VTAKLLTGFDS
+626 VTAKLLTGFDA

-688 FDEDAMKKV
+688 FDEEVMKKV

-703 LIDELPKV
+703 QLEELPRIMK
-711 MENNLS
+711 NNLA
-717 HFAGVDRTV
+717 HFEGVDRTID
-726 EGFDGLQAA
+726 GFEGLQAA
-735 QEAIGTNEKRD
+735 QDAIKSNEKRD
-746 AFAADYRQLS
+746 AFASDYRQLA

-769 PFRVDYKWLSNVYQ
+769 PYRTDYKWLSNVYQ

-813 HAEGIHT
+813 HVGGIHS
-820 DMEEVVLDETT
+820 DMEEVVLDETM
-831 VASLMAN
+831 VASLMAS
-838 KDPKAAKR
+838 KDPKTAKKI
-846 MEKELIKRFKKY
+846 EKELIKRFKKY
-858 SNIPKFVELSKR
+858 SGKPKFVELSKR
-870 LEELRAKAEAGLIS
+870 LEALRDKAEQGLIS

-899 VQAEKQEEKI
+899 IQAEKQEEHI
-909 EVRKTGKEALTELF
+909 EVRKTGMEALTDLF
-923 LELRTEDTPA
+923 LELRTDDTPA
-933 VVGRIVADIDEI
+933 VVGRIVADIDSI
-945 VKIVRFPGWQTTN
+945 VKIVRFPGWQSTN

-978 KEEALFAK
+978 KEEALFNK
-986 AYLYIKEYY
+986 AYMYIREYY

>member
-1 MSFTEINSVENFVI
+1 MSFNEINTVENFVI
-15 KAMTGV
+15 KTMTGV
-21 NLNTPSP
+21 NLNDAGAVGGEP
-28 VGEGQGVRVCE
+28 VAE
-39 PPAHYGARWEY
+39 YGAHWVY
-50 VPATALQRE
+50 TPASELSRE
-59 ITEVLVETEVKKA
+59 ITEVLVETELKHA
-72 LVRLNPEIAAQP
+72 LIKLNPEIAALP

-110 EKFAEWLKGR
+110 EEFAEWLKGD

-129 AHVTVN
+129 AHVTVK
-135 LIDFKNIENNTFQ
+135 LIDFDDIGNNKFQ

-158 ETKRPDIVLFVN
+158 ETKRPDIVMFVN
-170 GFPLV
+170 GIPLV

-181 AVRPAVSWLDGAA
+181 PIRPSVSWLDAAA

-233 WAAWRVD
+233 WSAWRVNDGD
-240 DDENLSKMM
+240 DVSRLM
-249 GLGNVEKELKQ
+249 GLTNVAAEMKQ
-260 LLSPRTL
+260 LLSPKTL
-267 LDILYNFTTYTT
+267 LDILYNFTTYST
-279 NKKRQRT
+279 NKKRQRM
-286 KIVCR
+286 KVVCR
-291 YQQYEGANLIVE
+291 YQQYEGANLIVQ
-303 RVLQNRIKRGLIWH
+303 RVVENKIKRGLIWH

-330 AQKLRKMPELKSPTV
+330 AQKMRKMAELKSPTV

-358 QNVFKEAQ
+358 QNVFKEAR
-366 NVMPTEDISTM
+366 NVVPTEDIDTL
-377 NSYLEND
+377 NGYLAND
-384 SRYIIITTI
+384 SRFIIITTI
-393 FKFKEAKPNI
+393 FKFKEAKANI
-403 NLRENI
+403 NLRDNI

-422 DLGQRMRA
+422 DLGQRMRM

-437 FGLTGTPINRSDHNT
+437 FGLTGTPINKSDHNT
-452 FWTFGAE
+452 FWTFGAQ
-459 EDTNGYMSRYSF
+459 EDENGYMSRYSF
-471 EDALRDNTILPLH
+471 EDALRDKTILPLH
-484 FEPRLLDIHIDK
+484 FEPRLLDIHIDR
-496 DSVDEQFAELSNSL
+496 DRVDEEFEALSNTL
-510 DEDAKITLTK
+510 DEEAKITLSN

-528 LKSPERIALVC
+528 LKSPERIEIVC
-539 QDIAQH
+539 RDIAQH

-584 VVISTSGKGDDEL
+584 VVISTSGKGEDEL
-597 KRLYNRTKD
+597 KRLYSLTKD
-606 EQEKLIEKY
+606 EQEKLIEKF
-615 NNPDSELKFLI
+615 NKPESELKFLI
-626 VTAKLLTGFDS
+626 VTAKLLTGFDA

-688 FDEDAMKKV
+688 FDEDVMKKV

-703 LIDELPKV
+703 QLEELPRV
-711 MENNLS
+711 MANNLA
-717 HFAGVDRTV
+717 HFEGVDRTV
-726 EGFDGLQAA
+726 DGFDGLQAA
-735 QEAIGTNEKRD
+735 QEAINTNEKRD
-746 AFAADYRQLS
+746 AFASDYRQLA
-756 NIWESLSPDPALE
+756 NIWESLSPDVALE
-769 PFRVDYKWLSNVYQ
+769 PYREDYKWLSNVYQ

-813 HAEGIHT
+813 HVGGIHT
-820 DMEEVVLDETT
+820 DMEEVVLDETM
-831 VASLMAN
+831 VASLMTS
-838 KDPKAAKR
+838 KDPRAAKKI
-846 MEKELIKRFKKY
+846 EKELIKRFKKY
-858 SNIPKFVELSKR
+858 ANQPKFIELSKR
-870 LEELRAKAEAGLIS
+870 LEALRDKAEQGLIS

-899 VQAEKQEEKI
+899 VQAEKLEQQV
-909 EVRKTGKEALTELF
+909 EVRKTGEEALTELF
-923 LELRTEDTPA
+923 MELRTEDTPA
-933 VVGRIVADIDEI
+933 VVGRIVADIDSI
-945 VKIVRFPGWQTTN
+945 VKIVRFPGWQNTN

-978 KEEALFAK
+978 KEEVLFNK
-986 AYLYIKEYY
+986 AYMYIREYY